1 MPQNTHL
8 EIICA
13 EAERWPGNWPEMSAD
28 LSAVRAKAAPF
39 AAGLTSLP
47 RTSPRRFFAQRCR
60 VLRKS
65 LKPLWS
71 ALDTPLP
78 KEAIGDDFRWLHD
91 NARLLYSTLQEI
103 TDGGRTLKPL
113 PQARR
118 RNGDQMPR
126 VLAVAEGFLAAADY
140 RFDER
145 SLAAYVDSFQ
155 ETTTLE
161 LEELSALAFCLK
173 LVLLE
178 RVAERAP
185 RVLRDRQACWGV
197 GTCVH
202 SLHDV
207 GQISWKEVL
216 EPLILFDRVLREDP
230 QRAYARMDYDSR
242 DLYRR
247 AVARIALHSRQ
258 TEMDVAI
265 EALSLARE
273 AWHRQYP
280 DPRMAARRSHV
291 GYYLVGRGSNLLK
304 QRVNFQPP
312 LLEKVRA
319 FLRHHPDA
327 YYLTGIQVITFGIMV
342 AVLLGVIG
350 TVGSPAMVL
359 LAMLALF
366 LPSSQ
371 AAVEVMNYL
380 TTVLLPAQILPKL
393 DFSEGGIP
401 DDCVTLV
408 AVPALLLNE
417 RQVRKLVEDLEIR
430 YLGNRDSNLHFAL
443 LTDLRDSAEQA
454 PEDDPLVTLCAD
466 LIAKLNEKYS
476 GQSTGSFLLLHRHR
490 VYEEREGVWMG
501 WERKRGK
508 LQDLNKLLRQQYDS
522 FPVKVGNTT
531 VLPRV
536 RFVITLDSDTELP
549 RGTAQRMV
557 GALSHPLNRAIVD
570 NRRNV
575 VVSGYGILQPRV
587 GVSVHSAAR
596 SRLAHIYSG
605 QTGLDIYTH
614 AVSDVYQDL
623 CGEGIFAGKGIYE
636 VDTLHQVLDGRF
648 PCNALLSHD
657 LIEGAYARAGLASDI
672 ELIDDYPSHYSAYN
686 RRKHR
691 WLRGDWQ
698 VAGWLFSRVPDQAG
712 ARVLNPISLISRWKI
727 LDNLRRS
734 LVEPATFLLLLLGWL
749 VLPGH
754 AAHWTLASIAVLFF
768 PAWLECVLNLVRA
781 FKNRSVEMARN
792 AFSGFVTQNVSL
804 FLNLTFL
811 AHQTLLSLD
820 AIVRALVRR
829 MVTGKRLLEWETAA
843 EAELGGQ
850 RRTPVDVYL
859 DWTSGLAFAVA
870 VGIVFVRPQ
879 ALLAA
884 IPILGLWASGKQLS
898 KWLNRPPRTCR
909 CQVTPQDQLLL
920 RRSALRTWRYF
931 AEFSNEEHNW
941 LIPDNVQETPAR
953 VAARISPT
961 NLGFLLNAR
970 QVACEFGYL
979 TVPEFALLTQRTLE
993 TVRRLPRYRGHLLN
1007 WYDTRTLV
1015 PLPPMFV
1022 SCVDSGNLMAS
1033 FWTLQQGCL
1042 ERLQRPVLERNLA
1055 QGFLD
1060 HLLVLG
1066 DAGGVP
1072 RRIAAGLA
1080 SVAHQEDWLE
1090 RMLAL
1095 PETVFDHL
1103 AQNQPGE
1110 ASADAQW
1117 FARELGRRLKNL
1129 KETARF
1135 YAPWMLPEFA
1145 CLRTDPALKLAL
1157 SGKQLALER
1166 TPQFIEQLADR
1177 LQLAMEDRAVA
1188 PERRAL
1194 YQALLAMLPE
1204 ARAHALQLIHEL
1216 ESLAKQAACLAQEM
1230 DFSLLLNKRRKL
1242 LSVGFDVESQELH
1255 SACYD
1260 LLATE
1265 ARVAVFAAI
1274 AKDDIAQEA
1283 WFLLGRAHT
1292 LAYGR
1297 PVLISWTGTMFE
1309 YLMPGLWMRTYPN
1322 TLLERS
1328 RLAAVR
1334 SQQDYAARRHIPWG
1348 ISESAYFQTD
1358 EAGNYQYHAFGLPR
1372 LALHK
1377 DELEALV
1384 VSPYSTV
1391 LALSVDP
1398 CSALQNLHKM
1408 AGQGWLGAYG
1418 FYEAGDYTPSLQHPR
1433 RHSHELV
1440 RCWMAHHQ
1448 GMSLLAIANFLHAG
1462 VVRRWFH
1469 NNPYVQATELLLNEK
1484 PVAHV
1489 KKHTEYHS
1497 AAA

>member
-8 EIICA
+8 EIVCA
-13 EAERWPGNWPEMSAD
+13 EAERWPETLPETTAD
-28 LSAVRAKAAPF
+28 VSELRGKAAQR
-39 AAGLTSLP
+39 ATLLTSLP
-47 RTSPRRFFAQRCR
+47 SSRARRYFVQRCR
-60 VLRKS
+60 AVKDQ

-71 ALDTPLP
+71 ALDTSLP
-78 KEAIGDDFRWLHD
+78 KEAISDDFRWLHD
-91 NARLLYSTLQEI
+91 NARLLYSTLLDVAESA
-103 TDGGRTLKPL
+103 RTTKAL
-113 PQARR
+113 PQAYG
-118 RNGDQMPR
+118 RNGERIPR
-126 VLAVAEGFLAAADY
+126 VLEVAKEYLEATDY

-145 SLAAYVDSFQ
+145 SFTAYVDAYQ
-155 ETTTLE
+155 ETTVLDLDE
-161 LEELSALAFCLK
+161 LWALAASLK
-173 LVLLE
+173 LILLE
-178 RVAERAP
+178 AVAERSP
-185 RVLRDRQACWGV
+185 KVLQDRQGSYGLGACIR
-197 GTCVH
+197 

-207 GQISWKEVL
+207 GEISWKELL

-230 QRAYARMDYDSR
+230 QGAYARMDFDSR
-242 DLYRR
+242 DVYRN
-247 AVARIALHSRQ
+247 AVANIARYSRH
-258 TEMDVAI
+258 TEMDVAL

-273 AWHRQYP
+273 GWQRKFD
-280 DPRMAARRSHV
+280 DPRIAARRSHV
-291 GYYLVGRGSNLLK
+291 GYYLLGEGSGLLQ
-304 QRVNFQPP
+304 QRTQFRPP
-312 LLEKVRA
+312 LTQRIQA
-319 FLRHHPDA
+319 FMRQHRDG
-327 YYLTGIQVITFGIMV
+327 YYLGGIQLLTLAMMV
-342 AVLLGVIG
+342 AVLLGV
-350 TVGSPAMVL
+350 VGSMGSPGMVL
-359 LAMLALF
+359 LALAALF
-366 LPSSQ
+366 LPCSQ
-371 AAVEVMNYL
+371 AAVEVMNYI
-380 TTVLLPAQILPKL
+380 TTAMLPAQILPKL
-393 DFSEGGIP
+393 DFSEGIP
-401 DDCVTLV
+401 GECVTLV

-417 RQVRKLVEDLEIR
+417 RQVHKLVEDLEIR
-430 YLGNRDSNLHFAL
+430 YLGNRDTNLHFAL
-443 LTDLRDSAEQA
+443 ITDLRDSVQA
-454 PEDDPLVTLCAD
+454 AAEDDPLVSLCAE
-466 LIAKLNEKYS
+466 LIAKLNDKYA

-490 VYEEREGVWMG
+490 VYDEREGVWMG

-522 FPVKVGNTT
+522 FPVKVGNTAI
-531 VLPRV
+531 LPQV
-536 RFVITLDSDTELP
+536 RFVITLDADTELP

-557 GALSHPLNRAIVD
+557 GALAHPLNRAIVD
-570 NRRNV
+570 NRRNI

-596 SRLAHIYSG
+596 SRLANIYSG

-623 CGEGIFAGKGIYE
+623 YGEAIFAGKGIYE

-657 LIEGAYARAGLASDI
+657 LVEGAYARAGLASDI

-698 VAGWLFSRVPDQAG
+698 VAGWLSSRVPDQTGDYVA
-712 ARVLNPISLISRWKI
+712 NPISLISRWKI

-734 LVEPATFLLLLLGWL
+734 LVEPATFLLLLLGWM
-749 VLPGH
+749 VLPGR
-754 AAHWTLASIAVLFF
+754 AAHWTLAAIAVVFL
-768 PAWLECVLNLVRA
+768 PAWLQCGLNLL
-781 FKNRSVEMARN
+781 RSLKSRKMEAARN
-792 AFSGFVTQNVSL
+792 ALNAFSTQNASL
-804 FLNLTFL
+804 FLNFTFL

-820 AIVRALVRR
+820 AITRALVRR
-829 MVTGKRLLEWETAA
+829 MITRKRLLEWETAA
-843 EAELGGQ
+843 EAELGSR
-850 RRTPVDVYL
+850 RRTPVDFYL
-859 DWTSGLAFAVA
+859 DWTPALALAVMVSVA
-870 VGIVFVRPQ
+870 SMHPR
-879 ALLAA
+879 ALLQAM
-884 IPILGLWASGKQLS
+884 PILLLWASSKELA
-898 KWLNRPPRTCR
+898 KWLNRPPRLTR

-920 RRSALRTWRYF
+920 RRTALRTWRYF
-931 AEFSNEEHNW
+931 AEFSTEEHNW

-953 VAARISPT
+953 VAARMSPT

-970 QVACEFGYL
+970 QVACEFGYM
-979 TVPEFALLTQRTLE
+979 TVPEFALLTGRTLQ
-993 TVRRLPRYRGHLLN
+993 TVHRLPRYRGHLLN

-1015 PLPPMFV
+1015 PLPPLFV

-1033 FWTLQQGCL
+1033 LWTLQQGCL

-1066 DAGGVP
+1066 DVGGIP
-1072 RRIAAGLA
+1072 RRIASGLA

-1095 PETVFDHL
+1095 PESVFDHL
-1103 AQNQPGE
+1103 AETANEETAAE
-1110 ASADAQW
+1110 AGW
-1117 FARELGRRLKNL
+1117 FAREVGRRIRHL

-1145 CLRTDPALKLAL
+1145 CLRTDSALQL
-1157 SGKQLALER
+1157 SGSEGVSLEQL
-1166 TPQFIEQLADR
+1166 PQFMDRLAIR
-1177 LQLAMEDRAVA
+1177 LQLAMENLETA
-1188 PERRAL
+1188 PERKAL
-1194 YQALLAMLPE
+1194 YQALMAILPD
-1204 ARAHALQLIHEL
+1204 ARSHAAQLIHDL
-1216 ESLAKQAACLAQEM
+1216 QDLAHQAARLAEEM
-1230 DFSLLLNKRRKL
+1230 DFRLLLNRRRKL
-1242 LSVGFDVESQELH
+1242 LSVGFDVESQKLH

-1274 AKDDIAQEA
+1274 AKEDIAQEA

-1297 PVLISWTGTMFE
+1297 PVLISWTGTAFE
-1309 YLMPGLWMRTYPN
+1309 YLMPGLWMRTYRN

-1328 RLAAVR
+1328 RMAAVR

-1358 EAGNYQYHAFGLPR
+1358 DAGNYQYHAFGLSR

-1384 VSPYSTV
+1384 ISPYSTV

-1398 CSALQNLHKM
+1398 CGSLRNLHDM

-1418 FYEAGDYTPSLQHPR
+1418 FYEAADYTPSLQHPR
-1433 RHSHELV
+1433 RHGHELV

-1448 GMSLLAIANFLHAG
+1448 GMSLLSIANFLHAG

-1469 NNPYVQATELLLNEK
+1469 SNPYVQATELLLNEK

-1489 KKHTEYHS
+1489 KRAAEYRV

>member
-8 EIICA
+8 EIVCA
-13 EAERWPGNWPEMSAD
+13 EAERWPETLPETTAD
-28 LSAVRAKAAPF
+28 VSELRGKAAQR
-39 AAGLTSLP
+39 ATLLTSLP
-47 RTSPRRFFAQRCR
+47 SSRARRYFVQRCR
-60 VLRKS
+60 AVKDQ

-71 ALDTPLP
+71 ALDTSLP
-78 KEAIGDDFRWLHD
+78 KEAISDDFRWLHD
-91 NARLLYSTLQEI
+91 NARLLYSTLLDVAESA
-103 TDGGRTLKPL
+103 RTTKAL
-113 PQARR
+113 PQAYG
-118 RNGDQMPR
+118 RNGERIPR
-126 VLAVAEGFLAAADY
+126 VLEVAKEYLEATDY

-145 SLAAYVDSFQ
+145 SFTAYVDAYQ
-155 ETTTLE
+155 ETTVLDLDE
-161 LEELSALAFCLK
+161 LWALAASLK
-173 LVLLE
+173 LILLE
-178 RVAERAP
+178 AVAERSP
-185 RVLRDRQACWGV
+185 KVLQDRQGSYGLGACIR
-197 GTCVH
+197 

-207 GQISWKEVL
+207 GEISWKELL

-230 QRAYARMDYDSR
+230 QGAYARMDFDSR
-242 DLYRR
+242 DVYRN
-247 AVARIALHSRQ
+247 AVANIARYSRH
-258 TEMDVAI
+258 TEMDVAL

-273 AWHRQYP
+273 GWQRKFD
-280 DPRMAARRSHV
+280 DPRIAARRSHV
-291 GYYLVGRGSNLLK
+291 GYYLLGEGSGLLQ
-304 QRVNFQPP
+304 QRTQFRPP
-312 LLEKVRA
+312 LTQRIQA
-319 FLRHHPDA
+319 FMRQHRDG
-327 YYLTGIQVITFGIMV
+327 YYLGGIQLLTLAMMV
-342 AVLLGVIG
+342 AVLLGV
-350 TVGSPAMVL
+350 VGSMGSPGMVL
-359 LAMLALF
+359 LALAALF
-366 LPSSQ
+366 LPCSQ
-371 AAVEVMNYL
+371 AAVEVMNYI
-380 TTVLLPAQILPKL
+380 TTAMLPAQILPKL
-393 DFSEGGIP
+393 DFSEGIP
-401 DDCVTLV
+401 GECVTLV

-417 RQVRKLVEDLEIR
+417 RQVHKLVEDLEIR
-430 YLGNRDSNLHFAL
+430 YLGNRDTNLHFAL
-443 LTDLRDSAEQA
+443 ITDLRDSVQA
-454 PEDDPLVTLCAD
+454 AAEDDPLVSLCAE
-466 LIAKLNEKYS
+466 LIAKLNDKYA

-490 VYEEREGVWMG
+490 VYDEREGVWMG

-522 FPVKVGNTT
+522 FPVKVGNTAI
-531 VLPRV
+531 LPQV
-536 RFVITLDSDTELP
+536 RFVITLDADTELP

-557 GALSHPLNRAIVD
+557 GALAHPLNRAIVD
-570 NRRNV
+570 NRRNI

-596 SRLAHIYSG
+596 SRLANIYSG

-623 CGEGIFAGKGIYE
+623 YGEAIFAGKGIYE

-698 VAGWLFSRVPDQAG
+698 VAGWLSSRVPDQTGDYVA
-712 ARVLNPISLISRWKI
+712 NPISLISRWKI

-734 LVEPATFLLLLLGWL
+734 LVEPATFLLLLLGWM
-749 VLPGH
+749 VLPGR
-754 AAHWTLASIAVLFF
+754 AAHWTLAAIAVVFL
-768 PAWLECVLNLVRA
+768 PAWLQCGLNLL
-781 FKNRSVEMARN
+781 RSLKSRKMEAARN
-792 AFSGFVTQNVSL
+792 ALNAFSTQNASL
-804 FLNLTFL
+804 FLNFTFL

-820 AIVRALVRR
+820 AITRALVRR
-829 MVTGKRLLEWETAA
+829 MITRKRLLEWETAA
-843 EAELGGQ
+843 EAELGSR
-850 RRTPVDVYL
+850 RRTPVDFYL
-859 DWTSGLAFAVA
+859 DWTPALALAVMVSVA
-870 VGIVFVRPQ
+870 SMHPR
-879 ALLAA
+879 ALLQAM
-884 IPILGLWASGKQLS
+884 PILMLWASSKELA
-898 KWLNRPPRTCR
+898 KWLNRPPRLTR

-920 RRSALRTWRYF
+920 RRTALRTWRYF
-931 AEFSNEEHNW
+931 AEFSTEEHNW

-953 VAARISPT
+953 VAARMSPT

-970 QVACEFGYL
+970 QVACEFGYM
-979 TVPEFALLTQRTLE
+979 TVPEFALLTGRTLQ
-993 TVRRLPRYRGHLLN
+993 TVHRLPRYRGHLLN

-1015 PLPPMFV
+1015 PLPPLFV

-1033 FWTLQQGCL
+1033 LWTLQQGCL

-1066 DAGGVP
+1066 DVGGIP
-1072 RRIAAGLA
+1072 RRIASGLA

-1095 PETVFDHL
+1095 PESVFDHL
-1103 AQNQPGE
+1103 AETANEETAVE
-1110 ASADAQW
+1110 AGW
-1117 FARELGRRLKNL
+1117 FAREVGRRIRHL

-1145 CLRTDPALKLAL
+1145 CLRTDSALQL
-1157 SGKQLALER
+1157 SGSEGVSLEQL
-1166 TPQFIEQLADR
+1166 PQFMDRLAIR
-1177 LQLAMEDRAVA
+1177 LQLAMENLETA
-1188 PERRAL
+1188 PERKAL
-1194 YQALLAMLPE
+1194 YQALMAILPD
-1204 ARAHALQLIHEL
+1204 ARSHAAQLIHDL
-1216 ESLAKQAACLAQEM
+1216 QDLAHQAARLAEEM
-1230 DFSLLLNKRRKL
+1230 DFRLLLNRRRKL
-1242 LSVGFDVESQELH
+1242 LSVGFDVESQKLH

-1274 AKDDIAQEA
+1274 AKEDIAQEA

-1297 PVLISWTGTMFE
+1297 PVLISWTGTAFE
-1309 YLMPGLWMRTYPN
+1309 YLMPGLWMRTYRN

-1328 RLAAVR
+1328 RMAAVR

-1358 EAGNYQYHAFGLPR
+1358 DAGNYQYHAFGLSR

-1384 VSPYSTV
+1384 ISPYSTV

-1398 CSALQNLHKM
+1398 CGSLRNLHDM

-1418 FYEAGDYTPSLQHPR
+1418 FYEAADYTPSLQHPR
-1433 RHSHELV
+1433 RHGHELV

-1448 GMSLLAIANFLHAG
+1448 GMSLLSIANFLHAG

-1469 NNPYVQATELLLNEK
+1469 SNPYVQATELLLNEK

-1489 KKHTEYHS
+1489 KRAAEYRV

>member
-1 MPQNTHL
+1 Q
-8 EIICA
+8 
-13 EAERWPGNWPEMSAD
+13 
-28 LSAVRAKAAPF
+28 
-39 AAGLTSLP
+39 
-47 RTSPRRFFAQRCR
+47 
-60 VLRKS
+60 
-65 LKPLWS
+65 
-71 ALDTPLP
+71 
-78 KEAIGDDFRWLHD
+78 
-91 NARLLYSTLQEI
+91 
-103 TDGGRTLKPL
+103 
-113 PQARR
+113 
-118 RNGDQMPR
+118 
-126 VLAVAEGFLAAADY
+126 
-140 RFDER
+140 
-145 SLAAYVDSFQ
+145 
-155 ETTTLE
+155 
-161 LEELSALAFCLK
+161 
-173 LVLLE
+173 
-178 RVAERAP
+178 
-185 RVLRDRQACWGV
+185 
-197 GTCVH
+197 
-202 SLHDV
+202 
-207 GQISWKEVL
+207 
-216 EPLILFDRVLREDP
+216 
-230 QRAYARMDYDSR
+230 
-242 DLYRR
+242 
-247 AVARIALHSRQ
+247 
-258 TEMDVAI
+258 
-265 EALSLARE
+265 
-273 AWHRQYP
+273 
-280 DPRMAARRSHV
+280 
-291 GYYLVGRGSNLLK
+291 
-304 QRVNFQPP
+304 
-312 LLEKVRA
+312 
-319 FLRHHPDA
+319 
-327 YYLTGIQVITFGIMV
+327 
-342 AVLLGVIG
+342 
-350 TVGSPAMVL
+350 
-359 LAMLALF
+359 
-366 LPSSQ
+366 SS
-371 AAVEVMNYL
+371 
-380 TTVLLPAQILPKL
+380 
-393 DFSEGGIP
+393 
-401 DDCVTLV
+401 
-408 AVPALLLNE
+408 
-417 RQVRKLVEDLEIR
+417 
-430 YLGNRDSNLHFAL
+430 
-443 LTDLRDSAEQA
+443 
-454 PEDDPLVTLCAD
+454 
-466 LIAKLNEKYS
+466 
-476 GQSTGSFLLLHRHR
+476 GSFLLLHRHR
-490 VYEEREGVWMG
+490 VYDQREGVWMG

-522 FPVKVGNTT
+522 FPVKVGNTAI
-531 VLPRV
+531 LPQV
-536 RFVITLDSDTELP
+536 RFVITLDADTELP

-557 GALSHPLNRAIVD
+557 GALAHPLNRAIVD
-570 NRRNV
+570 NRRNI

-596 SRLAHIYSG
+596 SRLANIYSG

-614 AVSDVYQDL
+614 AISDVYQDL
-623 CGEGIFAGKGIYE
+623 YGEAIFAGKGIYE

-698 VAGWLFSRVPDQAG
+698 VAEWLLSRVPDQTG
-712 ARVLNPISLISRWKI
+712 ARVFNPISLISRWKI

-749 VLPGH
+749 VLPGS
-754 AAHWTLASIAVLFF
+754 AALWSVAAIAILFF
-768 PAWLECVLNLVRA
+768 PAWLQCALNLVRA
-781 FKNRSVEMARN
+781 ARNRRMEPARN
-792 AFSGFVTQNVSL
+792 ALSAFATQNVSL
-804 FLNLTFL
+804 FLNFTFL

-820 AIVRALVRR
+820 AIIRTLVRR

-843 EAELGGQ
+843 EAEQGGH
-850 RRTPVDVYL
+850 RRNPVDLYL
-859 DWTSGLAFAVA
+859 DWTSALALAVT
-870 VGIVFVRPQ
+870 VIVASEHPA

-884 IPILGLWASGKQLS
+884 APVLVLWTSSKQLS

-909 CQVTPQDQLLL
+909 CQVTPHDQLLL
-920 RRSALRTWRYF
+920 RRAALRTWRYF
-931 AEFSNEEHNW
+931 AEFSNAEHNW
-941 LIPDNVQETPAR
+941 LIPDNVQENPAR
-953 VAARISPT
+953 IAARISPT

-970 QVACEFGYL
+970 QVACEFGYV
-979 TVPEFALLTQRTLE
+979 TVPEFALLTKRTLH

-1022 SCVDSGNLMAS
+1022 SCVDSGNLIAS

-1042 ERLQRPVLERNLA
+1042 ERLHRPVLERNLA

-1060 HLLVLG
+1060 HLLGLG
-1066 DAGGVP
+1066 DAGGIP
-1072 RRIAAGLA
+1072 RRVAAGLA

-1103 AQNQPGE
+1103 PE
-1110 ASADAQW
+1110 AANRQGSADAQW
-1117 FARELGRRLKNL
+1117 FSHELGRRLKNL

-1145 CLRTDPALKLAL
+1145 CLRTDPALQLDA
-1157 SGKQLALER
+1157 SGEQPALER
-1166 TPQFIEQLADR
+1166 IPQFLEQLAER
-1177 LQLAMEDRAVA
+1177 LQLAMAAPAVA

-1194 YQALLAMLPE
+1194 YQALLAVLPE
-1204 ARAHALQLIHEL
+1204 ARAHAVRLIREL
-1216 ESLAKQAACLAQEM
+1216 EELANQAARLAEEM

-1242 LSVGFDVESQELH
+1242 LSVGFDVESHKLH

-1274 AKDDIAQEA
+1274 AKEDIAQEA

-1309 YLMPGLWMRTYPN
+1309 YLMPGLWMRTYRN

-1328 RLAAVR
+1328 RVAAVR

-1348 ISESAYFQTD
+1348 ISESAYAQTD

-1398 CSALQNLHKM
+1398 CGALKNLHQM
-1408 AGQGWLGAYG
+1408 AAQGWLSAYG
-1418 FYEAGDYTPSLQHPR
+1418 FYEAADYTPSVQHPR
-1433 RHSHELV
+1433 RHSHEPV

-1448 GMSLLAIANFLHAG
+1448 GMSLLAIANFLHSG

-1469 NNPYVQATELLLNEK
+1469 SNPYVQATELLLNEK

-1489 KKHTEYHS
+1489 KRHAEYHT

>member
-1 MPQNTHL
+1 MMPQNTHL

-13 EAERWPGNWPEMSAD
+13 EAERWPESGPETVAD
-28 LSAVRAKAAPF
+28 FSELRWRAARGANV
-39 AAGLTSLP
+39 LTALP
-47 RTSPRRFFAQRCR
+47 HARSRRYFRKRCR
-60 VLRKS
+60 ALRNR

-78 KEAIGDDFRWLHD
+78 QGTISDDYRWLHD
-91 NARLLYSTLQEI
+91 NARLLYSMLQDVAETARSI
-103 TDGGRTLKPL
+103 NSL
-113 PQARR
+113 PETRSR
-118 RNGDQMPR
+118 SGEYLPR
-126 VLAVAEGFLAAADY
+126 VAAVAKEYLEATDY
-140 RFDER
+140 CFDER
-145 SLAAYVDSFQ
+145 SFAVYVDTFQ
-155 ETTTLE
+155 ETTVLDLDE
-161 LEELSALAFCLK
+161 LWALAPCLK
-173 LVLLE
+173 LILLE

-185 RVLRDRQACWGV
+185 KVLQNREGSYGV
-197 GTCVH
+197 GACIR

-207 GQISWKEVL
+207 GQISWKELL

-230 QRAYARMDYDSR
+230 QGTYARMDFDSR
-242 DLYRR
+242 DLYRK
-247 AVARIALHSRQ
+247 AVAQIARHSHQ
-258 TEMDVAI
+258 TEMEVAL
-265 EALSLARE
+265 EAVWLARE
-273 AWHRQYP
+273 GWRHNYS

-291 GYYLVGRGSNLLK
+291 GYYLVDRGADLLK
-304 QRVNFQPP
+304 SRTSFRPTLLQRVQGFM
-312 LLEKVRA
+312 R
-319 FLRHHPDA
+319 RHPDA
-327 YYLTGIQVITFGIMV
+327 YYLTGIQMLTLAIMLT
-342 AVLLGVIG
+342 VLLAVIG
-350 TVGSPAMVL
+350 RVGSPAMVL
-359 LAMLALF
+359 LAMAALF
-366 LPSSQ
+366 LPCSQ
-371 AAVEVMNYL
+371 AAVEIMNYI
-380 TTVLLPAQILPKL
+380 TTALLPAQIMPKL
-393 DFSEGGIP
+393 DFSEGIRE
-401 DDCVTLV
+401 DCVTLV

-430 YLGNRDSNLHFAL
+430 YLGNRDPNLHFAL
-443 LTDLRDSAEQA
+443 VTDLRDSVQQA

-466 LIAKLNEKYS
+466 LIKKLNEKYA

-490 VYEEREGVWMG
+490 VYDEREGVWMG

-508 LQDLNKLLRQQYDS
+508 LQDLNKLLRQQHDN
-522 FPVKVGNTT
+522 FPVKVGN
-531 VLPRV
+531 VAILPQV
-536 RFVITLDSDTELP
+536 RFVITLDADTELP
-549 RGTAQRMV
+549 RGTAQGMV
-557 GALSHPLNRAIVD
+557 GALAHPLNRAIVD
-570 NRRNV
+570 NRRNI

-596 SRLAHIYSG
+596 SRLANIYSG

-623 CGEGIFAGKGIYE
+623 YGEAIFAGKGIYE

-698 VAGWLFSRVPDQAG
+698 VAGWLFSRVLDQAG
-712 ARVLNPISLISRWKI
+712 NYVSNPISLVSRWKI

-749 VLPGH
+749 VLPGS
-754 AAHWTLASIAVLFF
+754 ALHWTLAALAILFL
-768 PAWLECVLNLVRA
+768 PAWLQCGLNLL
-781 FKNRSVEMARN
+781 RSLFQRKMETARDALS
-792 AFSGFVTQNVSL
+792 AFSTQNASR

-820 AIVRALVRR
+820 AIVRTLVRR
-829 MVTGKRLLEWETAA
+829 LVTRRRLLEWETAA
-843 EAELGGQ
+843 EAEMGTG
-850 RRTPVDVYL
+850 RRTPVDLYL
-859 DWTSGLAFAVA
+859 DWTPAVA
-870 VGIVFVRPQ
+870 LALMVSIASVHPR

-884 IPILGLWASGKQLS
+884 LPILGLWAASKQLS
-898 KWLNRPPRTCR
+898 KWLNRPPRLTR

-920 RRSALRTWRYF
+920 RRTALRTWRYF
-931 AEFSNEEHNW
+931 AEFSTAEHNW
-941 LIPDNVQETPAR
+941 LIPDNVQETPAG

-979 TVPEFALLTQRTLE
+979 TVPEFALLTERTLQ
-993 TVRRLPRYRGHLLN
+993 TVCRLPRYRGHLLN

-1033 FWTLQQGCL
+1033 LWTLQQGCL
-1042 ERLQRPVLERNLA
+1042 ERLHRPVLERNLA

-1066 DAGGVP
+1066 DVGGIP
-1072 RRIAAGLA
+1072 RRIASGLA

-1095 PETVFDHL
+1095 PDAVFDHL
-1103 AQNQPGE
+1103 SQKGE
-1110 ASADAQW
+1110 ASGEAQW
-1117 FARELGRRLKNL
+1117 FAQELSRRLGSL

-1135 YAPWMLPEFA
+1135 YSPWMLPEFA
-1145 CLRTDPALKLAL
+1145 CLRSDPAL
-1157 SGKQLALER
+1157 
-1166 TPQFIEQLADR
+1166 QLADAARLSLEQLPQFMERVVSR
-1177 LQLAMEDRAVA
+1177 LQIAIEDPEAT
-1188 PERRAL
+1188 PERKGL

-1204 ARAHALQLIHEL
+1204 ARAHALRLIHEL
-1216 ESLAKQAACLAQEM
+1216 EKLAQTAARLAEEM
-1230 DFSLLLNKRRKL
+1230 DFRLLLNRRRKL
-1242 LSVGFDVESQELH
+1242 LSVGFDVESQQLH

-1265 ARVAVFAAI
+1265 ARVAVFSAI
-1274 AKDDIAQEA
+1274 AKEDIAQEA

-1292 LAYGR
+1292 LSYGR

-1328 RLAAVR
+1328 RVAAVR
-1334 SQQDYAARRHIPWG
+1334 SQQDYAARRRVPWG
-1348 ISESAYFQTD
+1348 ISESAHFQTD

-1384 VSPYSTV
+1384 VSPYSAV

-1398 CSALQNLHKM
+1398 CGSLKNLHDM
-1408 AGQGWLGAYG
+1408 AGEGWLGAYG
-1418 FYEAGDYTPSLQHPR
+1418 FYEAADYTPSLQHPR
-1433 RHSHELV
+1433 RHGYDLV

-1448 GMSLLAIANFLHAG
+1448 GMSLLAIANFLQAG

-1469 NNPYVQATELLLNEK
+1469 SNPYVQATELLLNEK

-1489 KKHTEYHS
+1489 KKDRAEYRT

>member
-1 MPQNTHL
+1 MPQNSQL

-13 EAERWPGNWPEMSAD
+13 EAERWPEEWPELPADGSA
-28 LSAVRAKAAPF
+28 LREQAAQA
-39 AAGLTSLP
+39 AAGMASLP
-47 RTSPRRFFAQRCR
+47 AAHCRRFFTQRCR
-60 VLRKS
+60 ALRKN

-78 KEAIGDDFRWLHD
+78 KEGISDDFRWLHD
-91 NARLLYSTLQEI
+91 NARLLYSTLQ
-103 TDGGRTLKPL
+103 DVSDAARSLKPL
-113 PQARR
+113 PLARR
-118 RNGDQMPR
+118 RNGEQFPR
-126 VLAVAEGFLAAADY
+126 VLAVAEGYLAAADH
-140 RFDER
+140 RFEER
-145 SLAAYVDSFQ
+145 SFAAYVDAFQ
-155 ETTTLE
+155 ETIALD
-161 LEELSALAFCLK
+161 LEELSALAFALT
-173 LVLLE
+173 LGLLE
-178 RVAERAP
+178 RIAQRAP
-185 RVLRDRQACWGV
+185 LVLRDRQAVCGL
-197 GTCVH
+197 GDCIH

-207 GQISWKEVL
+207 AQISWKEAL

-230 QRAYARMDYDSR
+230 QGAYARMDYDSR
-242 DLYRR
+242 DLYRK
-247 AVARIALHSRQ
+247 AVATIARHSRQ
-258 TEMDVAI
+258 TEMGVAL
-265 EALSLARE
+265 EALSMARG
-273 AWHRQYP
+273 AWNRRYS
-280 DPRMAARRSHV
+280 DPRVAARCSHI
-291 GYYLVGRGSNLLK
+291 GYYLVGRGSSFLK
-304 QRVNFQPP
+304 QRIGFRPSLPQRVQ
-312 LLEKVRA
+312 A
-319 FLRHHPDA
+319 FLRHHPA
-327 YYLTGIQVITFGIMV
+327 ASYLGGIQLLTLAVMTG
-342 AVLLGVIG
+342 VLLGI
-350 TVGSPAMVL
+350 VGPVVSPGLAL

-371 AAVEVMNYL
+371 AAVEIMNYIV
-380 TTVLLPAQILPKL
+380 TAILPAQLLPKL
-393 DFSEGGIP
+393 DFSEGIP
-401 DDCVTLV
+401 NDCVTLV
-408 AVPALLLNE
+408 AVPALLIGE
-417 RQVRKLVEDLEIR
+417 SQVRKLVEDLEIR

-443 LTDLRDSAEQA
+443 LTDLRDSVQPAS
-454 PEDDPLVTLCAD
+454 EDDPLVRLCAD

-490 VYEEREGVWMG
+490 VYDEREGVWMG

-508 LQDLNKLLRQQYDS
+508 LQDLNKLLRREYDS
-522 FPVKVGNTT
+522 FPVKVGNIA
-531 VLPRV
+531 VLPQV
-536 RFVITLDSDTELP
+536 RFVITLDADTELP

-557 GALSHPLNRAIVD
+557 GAMAHPLNRAIID
-570 NRRNV
+570 NRRNI

-587 GVSVHSAAR
+587 GVSVRSAAR
-596 SRLAHIYSG
+596 SRLANIYSG

-623 CGEGIFAGKGIYE
+623 YGEGIFAGKGIYE

-648 PCNALLSHD
+648 PCNSLLSHD

-698 VAGWLFSRVPDQAG
+698 VAEWLRARVPDQSG
-712 ARVLNPISLISRWKI
+712 ARVVNPISLISRWKI

-749 VLPGH
+749 VLPGN
-754 AAHWTLASIAVLFF
+754 AAHWTLAVLAILFF
-768 PAWLECVLNLVRA
+768 PAWVECALNLLRA
-781 FKNRSVEMARN
+781 AKNRRAEPAHH
-792 AFSGFVTQNVSL
+792 ALIGFATQNASL
-804 FLNLTFL
+804 VLNLTFL

-820 AIVRALVRR
+820 AIVRVLVRR
-829 MVTGKRLLEWETAA
+829 LVTGKRLLEWETAA
-843 EAELGGQ
+843 EAEQGGQ

-859 DWTSGLAFAVA
+859 EWTPAMAFAVA
-870 VGIVFVRPQ
+870 VSVASVHPA
-879 ALLAA
+879 ALIPAAPFLA
-884 IPILGLWASGKQLS
+884 LWASSKPFS
-898 KWLNRPPRTCR
+898 KWLNRPPRTTR
-909 CQVTPQDQLLL
+909 CQVTAPDQLLL
-920 RRSALRTWRYF
+920 RRAALRTWRYF
-931 AEFSNEEHNW
+931 AVFSNAEHNW
-941 LIPDNVQETPAR
+941 LIPDNVQENPAR

-970 QVACEFGYL
+970 QVACESGYL
-979 TVPEFALLTQRTLE
+979 TVPEFALLTRRTLE
-993 TVRRLPRYRGHLLN
+993 AVHRLPRYHGHLLN
-1007 WYDTRTLV
+1007 WYDTRTLQ
-1015 PLPPMFV
+1015 PLPPMFI

-1033 FWTLQQGCL
+1033 LWTLQQGCL
-1042 ERLQRPVLERNLA
+1042 ERLHRPVLERSLA

-1066 DAGGVP
+1066 DTRGVS

-1095 PETVFDHL
+1095 PETIFDHL
-1103 AQNQPGE
+1103 LPADGGE
-1110 ASADAQW
+1110 RSEEAQW
-1117 FARELGRRLKNL
+1117 FAQELGRRLKHL

-1145 CLRTDPALKLAL
+1145 CLRSDPALKLA
-1157 SGKQLALER
+1157 SSANQLTLEC
-1166 TPQFIEQLADR
+1166 TPQFIEELAER
-1177 LQLAMEDRAVA
+1177 LRLAIADGEVP

-1194 YQALLAMLPE
+1194 YQALLGVLPE
-1204 ARAHALQLIHEL
+1204 ARAHAFRLIRDL
-1216 ESLAKQAACLAQEM
+1216 EDVANQAGRLAEEM
-1230 DFSLLLNKRRKL
+1230 DFSILLNKRRKL
-1242 LSVGFDVESQELH
+1242 LSVGYDVQARELH

-1265 ARVAVFAAI
+1265 ARIAVFAAI
-1274 AKDDIAQEA
+1274 AKEDIAQES

-1328 RLAAVR
+1328 RAAAVR

-1348 ISESAYFQTD
+1348 ISESAYSQTD

-1384 VSPYSTV
+1384 VSPYSSV

-1398 CSALQNLHKM
+1398 CGALKNLHRM
-1408 AGQGWLGAYG
+1408 AGQGWMGAYG
-1418 FYEAGDYTPSLQHPR
+1418 FYEAADYTPSVQHPR
-1433 RHSHELV
+1433 RHSHQLV

-1448 GMSLLAIANFLHAG
+1448 GMSILALGNFLHAG

-1489 KKHTEYHS
+1489 RKHAEYRS

>member
-1 MPQNTHL
+1 MPRNTEL

-13 EAERWPGNWPEMSAD
+13 EAERWPEHWPETDVD
-28 LSAVRAKAAPF
+28 LSGLRAEAARLAVQ
-39 AAGLTSLP
+39 LTSLP
-47 RTSPRRFFAQRCR
+47 AASCRRFFAQRSR
-60 VLRKS
+60 A
-65 LKPLWS
+65 LKKRLQPLWG

-78 KEAIGDDFRWLHD
+78 KEHISDDFRWLHD
-91 NARLLYSTLQEI
+91 NARLLYSTLQDLI
-103 TDGGRTLKPL
+103 DGARSLNPL
-113 PQARR
+113 PQARG
-118 RNGDQMPR
+118 RNGDVFPR
-126 VLAVAEGFLAAADY
+126 MLAVAEGFLAAAEN

-145 SLAAYVDSFQ
+145 SLAAYVDAFQ
-155 ETTTLE
+155 ETTALD
-161 LEELSALAFCLK
+161 LEELSVLAFGLK
-173 LVLLE
+173 LILLE
-178 RVAERAP
+178 RIAERAP
-185 RVLRDRQACWGV
+185 VVLQDRQASCGA
-197 GTCVH
+197 GDCVH

-207 GQISWKEVL
+207 GQITWKELV

-230 QRAYARMDYDSR
+230 QHVYSRMDYDSR
-242 DLYRR
+242 DVYRK
-247 AVARIALHSRQ
+247 AVAKIARFSRH

-265 EALSLARE
+265 EALSLARD
-273 AWHRQYP
+273 AWHRQYS
-280 DPRMAARRSHV
+280 DPRVAARRSHV
-291 GYYLVGRGSNLLK
+291 GYYLVGRGSSLLK
-304 QRVNFQPP
+304 ERVSFRPNAVER
-312 LLEKVRA
+312 LRA
-319 FLRHHPDA
+319 FLRRHPDA
-327 YYLTGIQVITFGIMV
+327 CYLGGIQVITLAIMLS
-342 AVLLGVIG
+342 VLLGVIG
-350 TVGSPAMVL
+350 PVGSPALVL
-359 LAMLALF
+359 LAMLTLF

-380 TTVLLPAQILPKL
+380 VTALLPAQVLPKL
-393 DFSEGGIP
+393 DFSEAGIP
-401 DDCVTLV
+401 NDCVTLV
-408 AVPALLLNE
+408 GVPALLLNE

-443 LTDLRDSAEQA
+443 LTDLRDSAQEA
-454 PEDDPLVTLCAD
+454 PEDDPLVRLCAG

-490 VYEEREGVWMG
+490 VYDEREGVWMG

-508 LQDLNKLLRQQYDS
+508 LQDLNKLLRGQYDS
-522 FPVKVGNTT
+522 FPVKVGNTAI
-531 VLPRV
+531 LPQV
-536 RFVITLDSDTELP
+536 RFVITLDADTELP

-557 GALSHPLNRAIVD
+557 GALAHPLNRAIVD
-570 NRRNV
+570 SRRNI

-596 SRLAHIYSG
+596 SRLANIYSG

-623 CGEGIFAGKGIYE
+623 YGEAIFAGKGIYE

-648 PCNALLSHD
+648 PCNSLLSHD

-698 VAGWLFSRVPDQAG
+698 VAEWLFSRVPDQSG
-712 ARVLNPISLISRWKI
+712 ARVFNPISLISRWKI

-749 VLPGH
+749 LLPGR
-754 AAHWTLASIAVLFF
+754 AAHWTVAALAILFF
-768 PAWLECVLNLVRA
+768 PAWLECALNLVRA
-781 FKNRSVEMARN
+781 LKNQRMEPARN
-792 AFSGFVTQNVSL
+792 ALSGFVTQNVSL

-820 AIVRALVRR
+820 AIIRALVRR

-843 EAELGGQ
+843 EAELGGH

-859 DWTSGLAFAVA
+859 DWTSALAFAVA
-870 VGIVFVRPQ
+870 VGITFVHPR

-884 IPILGLWASGKQLS
+884 FPILALWASSKQVS

-920 RRSALRTWRYF
+920 RRAALRTWRYF

-941 LIPDNVQETPAR
+941 LVPDNVQETPAA

-970 QVACEFGYL
+970 QVACEFGYI
-979 TVPEFALLTQRTLE
+979 TVPEYALLTRRTLQ
-993 TVRRLPRYRGHLLN
+993 TVRMLRRYRGHLLN
-1007 WYDTRTLV
+1007 WYDTRTLE
-1015 PLPPMFV
+1015 PLAPLFV

-1033 FWTLQQGCL
+1033 YWTLQQGCL
-1042 ERLQRPVLERNLA
+1042 ERLHRPVLERNLA

-1080 SVAHQEDWLE
+1080 SVAHEEDWLE

-1095 PETVFDHL
+1095 PETIFDHL
-1103 AQNQPGE
+1103 SQTE
-1110 ASADAQW
+1110 ADDNSGDARW
-1117 FARELGRRLKNL
+1117 FAGELGRRLKNL

-1145 CLRTDPALKLAL
+1145 CLRTDPALEL
-1157 SGKQLALER
+1157 SGKQVPLER
-1166 TPQFIEQLADR
+1166 TPHFIERLAER
-1177 LQLAMEDRAVA
+1177 LRLAMEDEKAA
-1188 PERRAL
+1188 PERKAL
-1194 YQALLAMLPE
+1194 YQALLAVLPE
-1204 ARAHALQLIHEL
+1204 ARSRSLQLIREL
-1216 ESLAKQAACLAQEM
+1216 EGVANQAARLAEEM
-1230 DFSLLLNKRRKL
+1230 DFRLLLNKRRKL
-1242 LSVGFDVESQELH
+1242 LSVGFDVQSQELH

-1274 AKDDIAQEA
+1274 AKEDIAQEA

-1328 RLAAVR
+1328 RAAAVR
-1334 SQQDYAARRHIPWG
+1334 SQQDYAARRRIPWG

-1384 VSPYSTV
+1384 ISPYSTV

-1398 CSALQNLHKM
+1398 CGALKNLHNM
-1408 AGQGWLGAYG
+1408 AEQGWLGAYG
-1418 FYEAGDYTPSLQHPR
+1418 FYEAADYTPSVQHPR
-1433 RHSHELV
+1433 RHTHQVV
-1440 RCWMAHHQ
+1440 RCWMAHHH
-1448 GMSLLAIANFLHAG
+1448 GMSFLAIANFLHAG

-1489 KKHTEYHS
+1489 KKQAEYRS

>member
-1 MPQNTHL
+1 
-8 EIICA
+8 
-13 EAERWPGNWPEMSAD
+13 
-28 LSAVRAKAAPF
+28 VRA
-39 AAGLTSLP
+39 GL
-47 RTSPRRFFAQRCR
+47 RR
-60 VLRKS
+60 
-65 LKPLWS
+65 
-71 ALDTPLP
+71 
-78 KEAIGDDFRWLHD
+78 
-91 NARLLYSTLQEI
+91 
-103 TDGGRTLKPL
+103 
-113 PQARR
+113 
-118 RNGDQMPR
+118 
-126 VLAVAEGFLAAADY
+126 
-140 RFDER
+140 
-145 SLAAYVDSFQ
+145 
-155 ETTTLE
+155 
-161 LEELSALAFCLK
+161 
-173 LVLLE
+173 
-178 RVAERAP
+178 
-185 RVLRDRQACWGV
+185 
-197 GTCVH
+197 
-202 SLHDV
+202 
-207 GQISWKEVL
+207 
-216 EPLILFDRVLREDP
+216 
-230 QRAYARMDYDSR
+230 
-242 DLYRR
+242 
-247 AVARIALHSRQ
+247 
-258 TEMDVAI
+258 
-265 EALSLARE
+265 
-273 AWHRQYP
+273 
-280 DPRMAARRSHV
+280 
-291 GYYLVGRGSNLLK
+291 
-304 QRVNFQPP
+304 
-312 LLEKVRA
+312 
-319 FLRHHPDA
+319 HPDA
-327 YYLTGIQVITFGIMV
+327 YYLGGIQVLTLGVMV

-350 TVGSPAMVL
+350 SVGSPALVL

-371 AAVEVMNYL
+371 AAVEVMNYI
-380 TTVLLPAQILPKL
+380 TTALLPAQILPKL
-393 DFSEGGIP
+393 DFSEGIAE
-401 DDCVTLV
+401 DCVTLV

-430 YLGNRDSNLHFAL
+430 YLGNRDPNLHFAL
-443 LTDLRDSAEQA
+443 LTDLRDSAQPA
-454 PEDDPLVTLCAD
+454 AEDDPLLRLCSE
-466 LIAKLNEKYS
+466 LIAKLNEKYA

-490 VYEEREGVWMG
+490 VYDEREGVWMG

-508 LQDLNKLLRQQYDS
+508 LQDLNKLLRGQHDS
-522 FPVKVGNTT
+522 FPVKVGNTA
-531 VLPRV
+531 VLPQV

-549 RGTAQRMV
+549 RGTAQRLV
-557 GALSHPLNRAIVD
+557 GALAHPLNRAIVD

-596 SRLAHIYSG
+596 SRLANIYSG

-614 AVSDVYQDL
+614 AVSDIYQDL
-623 CGEGIFAGKGIYE
+623 YGEAIFAGKGIYE

-698 VAGWLFSRVPDQAG
+698 VAEWLFSRVPDQSG
-712 ARVLNPISLISRWKI
+712 ARVLNPISLVSRWKI

-734 LVEPATFLLLLLGWL
+734 LVEPATFALLLLGWL
-749 VLPGH
+749 ALPGG
-754 AAHWTLASIAVLFF
+754 AAHWTLAAIGLIFL
-768 PAWLECVLNLVRA
+768 PAWFECALNLARA
-781 FKNRSVEMARN
+781 AKNWRMEPARN
-792 AFSGFVTQNVSL
+792 ALSGFVTQNVSL
-804 FLNLTFL
+804 LLNLTFL

-820 AIVRALVRR
+820 AITRALVRR
-829 MVTGKRLLEWETAA
+829 MVTGRRLLEWETAA
-843 EAELGGQ
+843 EAELGGR
-850 RRTPVDVYL
+850 RRTPVDAYL
-859 DWTSGLAFAVA
+859 VWTPMLAVA
-870 VGIVFVRPQ
+870 VLVSIAAVRPG

-884 IPILGLWASGKQLS
+884 LPLLAMWAGSKPLS
-898 KWLNRPPRTCR
+898 NWLNRPPRTTR
-909 CQVTPQDQLLL
+909 CQVTPRDQLLL
-920 RRSALRTWRYF
+920 RRTALRTWRYF
-931 AEFSNEEHNW
+931 AEFSTAEHNW

-961 NLGFLLNAR
+961 NLGFLFNAR

-979 TVPEFALLTQRTLE
+979 TVPEFADLTQRTLQ
-993 TVRRLPRYRGHLLN
+993 TVRNLPRYRGHLLN

-1015 PLPPMFV
+1015 PLAPLFV

-1033 FWTLQQGCL
+1033 LWTLQQGCL
-1042 ERLQRPVLERNLA
+1042 ERLRRPVLERNLA

-1072 RRIAAGLA
+1072 RRIASGLA

-1095 PETVFDHL
+1095 PETIFDHL
-1103 AQNQPGE
+1103 AQSAAGE
-1110 ASADAQW
+1110 NSVDAQW
-1117 FARELGRRLKNL
+1117 FARELGRRLKSL

-1145 CLRTDPALKLAL
+1145 CLRSDPALQLAF
-1157 SGKQLALER
+1157 SGKQLSLER
-1166 TPQFIEQLADR
+1166 TPQLIEQLSER
-1177 LQLAMEDRAVA
+1177 LRLAMDDTAAA

-1204 ARAHALQLIHEL
+1204 ARTRAAQLVRQL
-1216 ESLAKQAACLAQEM
+1216 ESLASQAARLADEM
-1230 DFSLLLNKRRKL
+1230 DFRLLLNRRRKM
-1242 LSVGFDVESQELH
+1242 LSVGFDVETQKLH

-1274 AKDDIAQEA
+1274 AKEDAAQEA

-1292 LAYGR
+1292 LSYGR

-1328 RLAAVR
+1328 RVAAVR
-1334 SQQDYAARRHIPWG
+1334 SQQDYAARRRIPWG

-1384 VSPYSTV
+1384 ISPYSTV
-1391 LALSVDP
+1391 LALGVDP
-1398 CSALQNLHKM
+1398 GAALQNLHRM
-1408 AGQGWLGAYG
+1408 AGLGWLGAYG
-1418 FYEAGDYTPSLQHPR
+1418 FYEAADYTPSLQHPR
-1433 RHSHELV
+1433 RHSHEVV

-1469 NNPYVQATELLLNEK
+1469 DNPYVQATELLLNEK

-1489 KKHTEYHS
+1489 KKQAEYRS

>member
-1 MPQNTHL
+1 MPQNTHV

-13 EAERWPGNWPEMSAD
+13 EAERWPEHWADTAAD
-28 LSAVRAKAAPF
+28 LSGLRAQAAQL
-39 AAGLTSLP
+39 AAELTSLP
-47 RTSPRRFFAQRCR
+47 AADCRRFFAQRCR
-60 VLRKS
+60 ALKKD

-71 ALDTPLP
+71 ALDKPLP
-78 KEAIGDDFRWLHD
+78 KEHISDDFRWLHD
-91 NARLLYSTLQEI
+91 NARLLYSTLQEV
-103 TDGGRTLKPL
+103 TDAVRSLKPL

-118 RNGDQMPR
+118 RNGDLVPR
-126 VLAVAEGFLAAADY
+126 AVGVAKGFLAAADY

-145 SLAAYVDSFQ
+145 SFATYVDACQ
-155 ETTTLE
+155 ETTALD
-161 LEELSALAFCLK
+161 LEELSVLPFCLK
-173 LVLLE
+173 LMLLE
-178 RVAERAP
+178 RIAERSP
-185 RVLRDRQACWGV
+185 RVLQDRQASCGV
-197 GTCVH
+197 GDCVH

-207 GQISWKEVL
+207 GQITWKELL
-216 EPLILFDRVLREDP
+216 EPLILFDRVLRDDP
-230 QRAYARMDYDSR
+230 QRAYSKMDYDSR
-242 DLYRR
+242 DLYRK
-247 AVARIALHSRQ
+247 AVAKIARHSWH

-273 AWHRQYP
+273 AWHRQYS
-280 DPRMAARRSHV
+280 DPRVAARRSHV
-291 GYYLVGRGSNLLK
+291 GYYLVGRGSSLLK
-304 QRVNFQPP
+304 QRVNFRPNAV
-312 LLEKVRA
+312 EKVRA
-319 FLRHHPDA
+319 FLRRHPDA
-327 YYLTGIQVITFGIMV
+327 SYLGGIQVVTLAIML

-350 TVGSPAMVL
+350 PVGSPALVL

-380 TTVLLPAQILPKL
+380 ITAVLPAQILPKL

-430 YLGNRDSNLHFAL
+430 YLGNRDPNLHFAL

-454 PEDDPLVTLCAD
+454 AENDPLVTLCAD

-490 VYEEREGVWMG
+490 VYDEREGVWMG

-522 FPVKVGNTT
+522 FPVKVGNTAI
-531 VLPRV
+531 LPRV
-536 RFVITLDSDTELP
+536 RFVITLDADTELP
-549 RGTAQRMV
+549 RGTAQRLV
-557 GALSHPLNRAIVD
+557 GALAHPLNRAIVD

-596 SRLAHIYSG
+596 SRLANIYSG

-623 CGEGIFAGKGIYE
+623 YGEAIFAGKGIYE
-636 VDTLHQVLDGRF
+636 VDALHQVLDGRF
-648 PCNALLSHD
+648 PCNSLLSHD

-698 VAGWLFSRVPDQAG
+698 VAEWLFSRVPDQTG
-712 ARVLNPISLISRWKI
+712 ARVFNPISVISRWKI

-749 VLPGH
+749 LLPGR
-754 AAHWTLASIAVLFF
+754 AAHWTIAAIAILFF
-768 PAWLECVLNLVRA
+768 PAWLECALNLLRA
-781 FKNRSVEMARN
+781 LKNQRMEPARN
-792 AFSGFVTQNVSL
+792 ALSGFVTQNVSL

-843 EAELGGQ
+843 EAELGAR
-850 RRTPVDVYL
+850 RRTPVDLYL
-859 DWTSGLAFAVA
+859 DWTSALTFAVA
-870 VGIVFVRPQ
+870 VGVAFVHPR

-884 IPILGLWASGKQLS
+884 FPILALWASSKQLA

-920 RRSALRTWRYF
+920 RRTALRTWRYF
-931 AEFSNEEHNW
+931 AEFSNEEHHW

-970 QVACEFGYL
+970 QVACEFGYI
-979 TVPEFALLTQRTLE
+979 TVPEFALLTGRTLQ
-993 TVRRLPRYRGHLLN
+993 TVRKLPRYRGHLLN
-1007 WYDTRTLV
+1007 WYDTRTLA
-1015 PLPPMFV
+1015 PLPPLFV

-1033 FWTLQQGCL
+1033 YWTLQQGCL
-1042 ERLQRPVLERNLA
+1042 ERLHRPVLERNLA

-1080 SVAHQEDWLE
+1080 SVAHEEDWLE

-1095 PETVFDHL
+1095 PETIFDHL
-1103 AQNQPGE
+1103 SQGQAGDN
-1110 ASADAQW
+1110 SADAKW
-1117 FARELGRRLKNL
+1117 FARELGRRLTNL

-1145 CLRTDPALKLAL
+1145 CLRTDPALELAV
-1157 SGKQLALER
+1157 SGKQVSLER
-1166 TPQFIEQLADR
+1166 TPQFIEHLAGR
-1177 LQLAMEDRAVA
+1177 LRMAMEAENVA
-1188 PERRAL
+1188 PERKAL
-1194 YQALLAMLPE
+1194 YQALLAVLPE
-1204 ARAHALQLIHEL
+1204 ARARSLQLIREL
-1216 ESLAKQAACLAQEM
+1216 ESLANQAAHLAEEM
-1230 DFSLLLNKRRKL
+1230 DFRLLLNKRRKL
-1242 LSVGFDVESQELH
+1242 LSVGFDVELQQLH

-1265 ARVAVFAAI
+1265 ARVAVFAAV
-1274 AKDDIAQEA
+1274 AKEDIAQEA

-1328 RLAAVR
+1328 RVAAVC
-1334 SQQDYAARRHIPWG
+1334 SQQDYAARRRIPWG

-1384 VSPYSTV
+1384 ISPYSTV

-1398 CSALQNLHKM
+1398 CGALKNLHNM
-1408 AGQGWLGAYG
+1408 AEQGWLGAYG
-1418 FYEAGDYTPSLQHPR
+1418 FYEAADYTPSLQHPR
-1433 RHSHELV
+1433 RHTHEVV

-1448 GMSLLAIANFLHAG
+1448 GMSFLAIANFLHAG

-1489 KKHTEYHS
+1489 KKFAEYRS

>member
-8 EIICA
+8 EIVCA
-13 EAERWPGNWPEMSAD
+13 EAERWPETLPETTAD
-28 LSAVRAKAAPF
+28 VSELRGKAAQR
-39 AAGLTSLP
+39 ATLLTSLP
-47 RTSPRRFFAQRCR
+47 SSRARRYFVQRCR
-60 VLRKS
+60 AVKDQ

-71 ALDTPLP
+71 ALDTSLP
-78 KEAIGDDFRWLHD
+78 KEAISDDFRWLHD
-91 NARLLYSTLQEI
+91 NARLLYSTLLDVAESA
-103 TDGGRTLKPL
+103 RTTKAL
-113 PQARR
+113 PQAYG
-118 RNGDQMPR
+118 RNGERIPR
-126 VLAVAEGFLAAADY
+126 VLEVAKEYLEATDY

-145 SLAAYVDSFQ
+145 SFTAYVDAYQ
-155 ETTTLE
+155 ETTVLDLDE
-161 LEELSALAFCLK
+161 LWALAASLK
-173 LVLLE
+173 LILLE
-178 RVAERAP
+178 AVAERSP
-185 RVLRDRQACWGV
+185 KVLQDRQGSYGLGACIR
-197 GTCVH
+197 

-207 GQISWKEVL
+207 GEISWKELL

-230 QRAYARMDYDSR
+230 QGAYARMDFDSR
-242 DLYRR
+242 DVYRN
-247 AVARIALHSRQ
+247 AVANIARYSRH
-258 TEMDVAI
+258 TEMDVAL

-273 AWHRQYP
+273 GWQRKFD
-280 DPRMAARRSHV
+280 DPRIAARRSHV
-291 GYYLVGRGSNLLK
+291 GYYLLGEGSGLLQ
-304 QRVNFQPP
+304 QRTQFRPP
-312 LLEKVRA
+312 LTQRIQA
-319 FLRHHPDA
+319 FMRQHRDG
-327 YYLTGIQVITFGIMV
+327 YYLGGIQLLTLAMMV
-342 AVLLGVIG
+342 AVLLGV
-350 TVGSPAMVL
+350 VGSMGSPGMVL
-359 LAMLALF
+359 LALAALF
-366 LPSSQ
+366 LPCSQ
-371 AAVEVMNYL
+371 AAVEVMNYI
-380 TTVLLPAQILPKL
+380 TTAMLPAQILPKL
-393 DFSEGGIP
+393 DFSEGIP
-401 DDCVTLV
+401 GECVTLV

-417 RQVRKLVEDLEIR
+417 RQVHKLVEDLEIR
-430 YLGNRDSNLHFAL
+430 YLGNRDTNLHFAL
-443 LTDLRDSAEQA
+443 ITDLRDSVQA
-454 PEDDPLVTLCAD
+454 AAEDDPLVSLCAE
-466 LIAKLNEKYS
+466 LIAKLNDKYA

-490 VYEEREGVWMG
+490 VYDEREGVWMG

-522 FPVKVGNTT
+522 FPVKVGNTAI
-531 VLPRV
+531 LPQV
-536 RFVITLDSDTELP
+536 RFVITLDADTELP

-557 GALSHPLNRAIVD
+557 GALAHPLNRAIVD
-570 NRRNV
+570 NRRNI

-596 SRLAHIYSG
+596 SRLANIYSG

-623 CGEGIFAGKGIYE
+623 YGEAIFAGKGIYE

-657 LIEGAYARAGLASDI
+657 LVEGAYARAGLASDI

-698 VAGWLFSRVPDQAG
+698 VAGWLSSRVPDQTGDYVA
-712 ARVLNPISLISRWKI
+712 NPISLISRWKI

-734 LVEPATFLLLLLGWL
+734 LVEPATFLLLLLGWM
-749 VLPGH
+749 VLPGR
-754 AAHWTLASIAVLFF
+754 AAHWTLAAIAVVFL
-768 PAWLECVLNLVRA
+768 PAWLQCGLNLL
-781 FKNRSVEMARN
+781 RSLKSRKMEAARN
-792 AFSGFVTQNVSL
+792 ALNAFSTQNASL
-804 FLNLTFL
+804 FLNFTFL

-820 AIVRALVRR
+820 AITRALVRR
-829 MVTGKRLLEWETAA
+829 MITRKRLLEWETAA
-843 EAELGGQ
+843 EAELGSR
-850 RRTPVDVYL
+850 RRTPVDFYL
-859 DWTSGLAFAVA
+859 DWTPALALAVMVSVA
-870 VGIVFVRPQ
+870 SMHPR
-879 ALLAA
+879 ALLQAM
-884 IPILGLWASGKQLS
+884 PILLLWASSKELA
-898 KWLNRPPRTCR
+898 KWLNRPPRLTR

-920 RRSALRTWRYF
+920 RRTALRTWRYF
-931 AEFSNEEHNW
+931 AEFSTEEHNW

-953 VAARISPT
+953 VAARMSPT

-970 QVACEFGYL
+970 QVACEFGYM
-979 TVPEFALLTQRTLE
+979 TVPEFALLTGRTLQ
-993 TVRRLPRYRGHLLN
+993 TVHRLPRYRGHLLN

-1015 PLPPMFV
+1015 PLPPLFV

-1033 FWTLQQGCL
+1033 LWTLQQGCL

-1066 DAGGVP
+1066 DVGGIP
-1072 RRIAAGLA
+1072 RRIASGLA

-1095 PETVFDHL
+1095 PESVFDHL
-1103 AQNQPGE
+1103 AETANEETAVE
-1110 ASADAQW
+1110 AGW
-1117 FARELGRRLKNL
+1117 FAREVGRRIRHL

-1145 CLRTDPALKLAL
+1145 CLRTDSALQL
-1157 SGKQLALER
+1157 SGSEGVSLEQL
-1166 TPQFIEQLADR
+1166 PQFMDRLAIR
-1177 LQLAMEDRAVA
+1177 LQLAMENLETA
-1188 PERRAL
+1188 PERKAL
-1194 YQALLAMLPE
+1194 YQALMAILPD
-1204 ARAHALQLIHEL
+1204 ARSHAAQLIHDL
-1216 ESLAKQAACLAQEM
+1216 QDLAHQAARLAEEM
-1230 DFSLLLNKRRKL
+1230 DFRLLLNRRRKL
-1242 LSVGFDVESQELH
+1242 LSVGFDVESQKLH

-1274 AKDDIAQEA
+1274 AKEDIAQEA

-1297 PVLISWTGTMFE
+1297 PVLISWTGTAFE
-1309 YLMPGLWMRTYPN
+1309 YLMPGLWMRTYRN

-1328 RLAAVR
+1328 RMAAVR

-1358 EAGNYQYHAFGLPR
+1358 DAGNYQYHAFGLSR

-1384 VSPYSTV
+1384 ISPYSTV

-1398 CSALQNLHKM
+1398 CGSLRNLHDM

-1418 FYEAGDYTPSLQHPR
+1418 FYEAADYTPSLQHPR
-1433 RHSHELV
+1433 RHGHELV

-1448 GMSLLAIANFLHAG
+1448 GMSLLSIANFLHAG

-1469 NNPYVQATELLLNEK
+1469 SNPYVQATELLLNEK

-1489 KKHTEYHS
+1489 KRAAEYRV

>member
-1 MPQNTHL
+1 MPRNTEL

-13 EAERWPGNWPEMSAD
+13 EAERWPEHWPETAAD
-28 LSAVRAKAAPF
+28 LSALRAEAARL
-39 AAGLTSLP
+39 AAEFTSLP
-47 RTSPRRFFAQRCR
+47 AAGCRRFFVQRCR
-60 VLRKS
+60 TLRKS

-78 KEAIGDDFRWLHD
+78 KEQISDDFRWLHD
-91 NARLLYSTLQEI
+91 NARLLYSTLQ
-103 TDGGRTLKPL
+103 DLSDAARSLKPL

-118 RNGDQMPR
+118 RNGNAFPR
-126 VLAVAEGFLAAADY
+126 VVAVAEGFLAAAEN

-145 SLAAYVDSFQ
+145 SLAAYVDAYQ
-155 ETTTLE
+155 ETTALE
-161 LEELSALAFCLK
+161 LEELSLLAFGLK
-173 LVLLE
+173 LILLE
-178 RVAERAP
+178 KIAERAP
-185 RVLRDRQACWGV
+185 RVLQDRQTCCGV
-197 GTCVH
+197 SNCVH

-207 GQISWKEVL
+207 GQVTWKELV

-230 QRAYARMDYDSR
+230 QQAYSRMDYDSR
-242 DLYRR
+242 DVYRK
-247 AVARIALHSRQ
+247 AVAKIARFSRH

-265 EALSLARE
+265 EALSLARD
-273 AWHRQYP
+273 AWHRHYS
-280 DPRMAARRSHV
+280 DPRIAARRSHV
-291 GYYLVGRGSNLLK
+291 GYYLVGRGSSLLK
-304 QRVNFQPP
+304 ERINFRPNAV
-312 LLEKVRA
+312 EATRA
-319 FLRHHPDA
+319 FLHRHPDA
-327 YYLTGIQVITFGIMV
+327 CYLGGIQVITLAIMV

-350 TVGSPAMVL
+350 PVGSPALVL
-359 LAMLALF
+359 LAMLVLF

-380 TTVLLPAQILPKL
+380 VTALLPAQILPKL

-430 YLGNRDSNLHFAL
+430 YLGNRDPNLHFAL
-443 LTDLRDSAEQA
+443 LTDLRDSAEEA
-454 PEDDPLVTLCAD
+454 AEDDPLVRLCAR
-466 LIAKLNEKYS
+466 LIAKLNDKYS

-490 VYEEREGVWMG
+490 VYDEREGVWMG

-508 LQDLNKLLRQQYDS
+508 LQDLNKLLRGQYDS
-522 FPVKVGNTT
+522 FPVKTGNTAI
-531 VLPRV
+531 LPQV
-536 RFVITLDSDTELP
+536 RFVITLDADTELP

-557 GALSHPLNRAIVD
+557 GALAHPLNRAIVD
-570 NRRNV
+570 NRRNI

-596 SRLAHIYSG
+596 SRLANIYSG

-623 CGEGIFAGKGIYE
+623 YGEAIFAGKGIYE

-648 PCNALLSHD
+648 PCNSLLSHD

-698 VAGWLFSRVPDQAG
+698 VAEWLFSRVPDQTG
-712 ARVLNPISLISRWKI
+712 ARVLNPISVISRWKI

-749 VLPGH
+749 LLPGR
-754 AAHWTLASIAVLFF
+754 AAHWTIAVVAILFF
-768 PAWLECVLNLVRA
+768 PAWLECALNLVRA
-781 FKNRSVEMARN
+781 LKNQRMEPARN
-792 AFSGFVTQNVSL
+792 ALSGFVTQNVSL

-820 AIVRALVRR
+820 AIIRALVRR

-843 EAELGGQ
+843 EAELGGR
-850 RRTPVDVYL
+850 RRTPVDAYL
-859 DWTSGLAFAVA
+859 DWTCALAFGVAVA
-870 VGIVFVRPQ
+870 VAFVRPQ

-884 IPILGLWASGKQLS
+884 FPILALWASSKQLS
-898 KWLNRPPRTCR
+898 KWLNQPPRTCR

-920 RRSALRTWRYF
+920 RRTALRTWRYF

-941 LIPDNVQETPAR
+941 LVPDNVQETPAA

-970 QVACEFGYL
+970 QVACEFGYI
-979 TVPEFALLTQRTLE
+979 TVPEFALLTKRTLQ
-993 TVRRLPRYRGHLLN
+993 TVRKLRRYRGHLLN
-1007 WYDTRTLV
+1007 WYDTRTLE
-1015 PLPPMFV
+1015 PLSPLFV

-1033 FWTLQQGCL
+1033 YWTLQQGCL
-1042 ERLQRPVLERNLA
+1042 ERLHRPVLERNLA

-1080 SVAHQEDWLE
+1080 SVAHEEDWLE

-1095 PETVFDHL
+1095 PETIFDHL
-1103 AQNQPGE
+1103 PQAANSESSPD
-1110 ASADAQW
+1110 SQW

-1145 CLRTDPALKLAL
+1145 CLRTDPALEL
-1157 SGKQLALER
+1157 SGKQIPVER
-1166 TPQFIEQLADR
+1166 TPQFIEQLAER
-1177 LQLAMEDRAVA
+1177 LRLAMEDEKVA
-1188 PERRAL
+1188 PERKAL
-1194 YQALLAMLPE
+1194 YQALLAVLPD
-1204 ARAHALQLIHEL
+1204 ARAHALQLTREL
-1216 ESLAKQAACLAQEM
+1216 ENLANQAARLAEEM
-1230 DFSLLLNKRRKL
+1230 DFRLLLNKRRKL
-1242 LSVGFDVESQELH
+1242 LSVGFDVQSQELH

-1274 AKDDIAQEA
+1274 AKEDIAQEA

-1328 RLAAVR
+1328 RVASVR
-1334 SQQDYAARRHIPWG
+1334 SQQDYAARRRIPWG

-1384 VSPYSTV
+1384 ISPYSTV

-1398 CSALQNLHKM
+1398 CGALKNLHNM
-1408 AGQGWLGAYG
+1408 AEQGWLGGYG
-1418 FYEAGDYTPSLQHPR
+1418 FYEAADYTPSVQHPR
-1433 RHSHELV
+1433 RHTHEVV

-1448 GMSLLAIANFLHAG
+1448 GMSFLAIANFLHAG

-1489 KKHTEYHS
+1489 KKHAEYRS

>member
-8 EIICA
+8 EIISA
-13 EAERWPGNWPEMSAD
+13 EAERWPETWPETTTD
-28 LSAVRAKAAPF
+28 LSEMRRKAACG
-39 AAGLTSLP
+39 AAMATSLP
-47 RTSPRRFFAQRCR
+47 NANARRYFVRRCWT
-60 VLRKS
+60 LKEQ
-65 LKPLWS
+65 LKPLWK

-78 KEAIGDDFRWLHD
+78 KAAISDDFRWLHD
-91 NARLLYSTLQEI
+91 NARLLYSMLQDVAE
-103 TDGGRTLKPL
+103 TARTTKVL
-113 PQARR
+113 PQARLR
-118 RNGDQMPR
+118 SGERLPR
-126 VLAVAEGFLAAADY
+126 VLAIARDY
-140 RFDER
+140 LEATDFSFDER
-145 SLAAYVDSFQ
+145 SFTAYVDAYQ
-155 ETTTLE
+155 ETAVLDLDE
-161 LEELSALAFCLK
+161 LWALAPCLK

-178 RVAERAP
+178 AVAERAP
-185 RVLRDRQACWGV
+185 QVAQNPQGSCGV
-197 GTCVH
+197 ADCIR
-202 SLHDV
+202 SLHDI
-207 GQISWKEVL
+207 GEISWKELL

-230 QRAYARMDYDSR
+230 QGAYGRMDFDSR
-242 DLYRR
+242 DVYRK
-247 AVARIALHSRQ
+247 AVAKIARYSRH
-258 TEMDVAI
+258 TEMNVAL

-273 AWHRQYP
+273 GWQQKFD
-280 DPRMAARRSHV
+280 DPRVAARRSHV
-291 GYYLVGRGSNLLK
+291 GYYLVGEGSGRL
-304 QRVNFQPP
+304 QRRTGFHPP
-312 LLEKVRA
+312 LPQRIQAFVRQH
-319 FLRHHPDA
+319 RDA
-327 YYLTGIQVITFGIMV
+327 YYLGGIQVLTLATMV

-350 TVGSPAMVL
+350 SVGSPGMVL
-359 LAMLALF
+359 LAMAGLF
-366 LPSSQ
+366 LPCSQ
-371 AAVEVMNYL
+371 AAVEVMNYI
-380 TTVLLPAQILPKL
+380 TTAMLPAQILPKL
-393 DFSEGGIP
+393 DFSEGIP
-401 DDCVTLV
+401 GDCVTLV
-408 AVPALLLNE
+408 AVPALLLTE

-430 YLGNRDSNLHFAL
+430 YLGNRDANLHFAL
-443 LTDLRDSAEQA
+443 VTDLRDSTQPA
-454 PEDDPLVTLCAD
+454 PEDDPLVGLCAE
-466 LIAKLNEKYS
+466 LIAKLNDKYA
-476 GQSTGSFLLLHRHR
+476 GQSSGSFLLLHRHR
-490 VYEEREGVWMG
+490 VYDEREGVWMG

-508 LQDLNKLLRQQYDS
+508 LQDLNKLLRRQYDS
-522 FPVKVGNTT
+522 FPVKVGNTAI
-531 VLPRV
+531 LSQV
-536 RFVITLDSDTELP
+536 RFVITLDADTELP

-557 GALSHPLNRAIVD
+557 GALAHPLNRAIVD
-570 NRRNV
+570 SQRNV

-596 SRLAHIYSG
+596 SRLANIYSG

-623 CGEGIFAGKGIYE
+623 YGEAIFAGKGIYE

-698 VAGWLFSRVPDQAG
+698 VAGWLSSRVPDQTGNSVA
-712 ARVLNPISLISRWKI
+712 NPISPISRWKI

-734 LVEPATFLLLLLGWL
+734 LVEPATFLFLLLGWM
-749 VLPGH
+749 VLPGR
-754 AAHWTLASIAVLFF
+754 AAHWTLAAIAVVFL
-768 PAWLECVLNLVRA
+768 PAWLQFALNLL
-781 FKNRSVEMARN
+781 RSLKSRKMEAARN
-792 AFSGFVTQNVSL
+792 ALTAFSTQNASL
-804 FLNLTFL
+804 FLGFTFL

-820 AIVRALVRR
+820 AITRALVRR
-829 MVTGKRLLEWETAA
+829 MITRKRLLEWETAA
-843 EAELGGQ
+843 EAELGTR
-850 RRTPVDVYL
+850 RRTPVDFYL
-859 DWTSGLAFAVA
+859 DWTPALALAVTVSVA
-870 VGIVFVRPQ
+870 SINPR
-879 ALLAA
+879 ALLQAM
-884 IPILGLWASGKQLS
+884 PILLLWASSKELS
-898 KWLNRPPRTCR
+898 KWLNRPPRLTR

-920 RRSALRTWRYF
+920 RRTALRTWRYF
-931 AEFSNEEHNW
+931 AEFSNQEHHW

-953 VAARISPT
+953 VAARMSPT

-979 TVPEFALLTQRTLE
+979 TVPEFAELTGRTLR

-1033 FWTLQQGCL
+1033 LWTLQQGCL
-1042 ERLQRPVLERNLA
+1042 ERLHRPVLERNLA

-1066 DAGGVP
+1066 DVGGIP
-1072 RRIAAGLA
+1072 RRIASGLA
-1080 SVAHQEDWLE
+1080 SMAHEKEWLE

-1103 AQNQPGE
+1103 AQSEHSEHAAE
-1110 ASADAQW
+1110 AGW
-1117 FARELGRRLKNL
+1117 FAHEVGRRLRHL

-1135 YAPWMLPEFA
+1135 FAPWMLPEFA
-1145 CLRTDPALKLAL
+1145 CLRNDPALQLGAAEGL
-1157 SGKQLALER
+1157 PLEQLPQFVDQLA
-1166 TPQFIEQLADR
+1166 TR
-1177 LQLAMEDRAVA
+1177 LQLAIADSDAA
-1188 PERRAL
+1188 PERKAL

-1204 ARAHALQLIHEL
+1204 ARSHAAQLISNLEEL
-1216 ESLAKQAACLAQEM
+1216 AREAARLAEEM
-1230 DFSLLLNKRRKL
+1230 DFRLLLNRRRKL
-1242 LSVGFDVESQELH
+1242 LSVGFDVESQKLH

-1274 AKDDIAQEA
+1274 AKEDIAQEA

-1309 YLMPGLWMRTYPN
+1309 YLMPGLWMRTYRN

-1328 RLAAVR
+1328 RVAAVR
-1334 SQQDYAARRHIPWG
+1334 SQQDYAARRHVPWG

-1358 EAGNYQYHAFGLPR
+1358 DGGNYQYHAFGLSR

-1384 VSPYSTV
+1384 ISPYSTV
-1391 LALSVDP
+1391 LALSIDP
-1398 CSALQNLHKM
+1398 CGSLRNLHDM
-1408 AGQGWLGAYG
+1408 ASQGWLGAYG
-1418 FYEAGDYTPSLQHPR
+1418 FYEAADYTPSLQHPR
-1433 RHSHELV
+1433 RHGHELV

-1448 GMSLLAIANFLHAG
+1448 GMSLLSIANFLHAG

-1469 NNPYVQATELLLNEK
+1469 SNPYVQATELLLNEK

-1489 KKHTEYHS
+1489 KRTAEYR
-1497 AAA
+1497 AAAA

>member
-1 MPQNTHL
+1 MPRNTEL

-13 EAERWPGNWPEMSAD
+13 EAERWPEHWPETAAD
-28 LSAVRAKAAPF
+28 LSALRAEAARL
-39 AAGLTSLP
+39 AAELTSLP
-47 RTSPRRFFAQRCR
+47 AAGCRRFFAQRCR
-60 VLRKS
+60 ALRKS

-78 KEAIGDDFRWLHD
+78 KEQISDDFRWLHD
-91 NARLLYSTLQEI
+91 NARLLYSTLQ
-103 TDGGRTLKPL
+103 DLSDAARSLKPL

-118 RNGDQMPR
+118 RNGNEFPR
-126 VLAVAEGFLAAADY
+126 LLAVAEGFLAAAEN

-145 SLAAYVDSFQ
+145 SLAAYVDAYQ
-155 ETTTLE
+155 ETTALD
-161 LEELSALAFCLK
+161 LEELSVLAFGLK
-173 LVLLE
+173 LILLE
-178 RVAERAP
+178 KIAERAA
-185 RVLRDRQACWGV
+185 RVLQDRQSSCGV
-197 GTCVH
+197 GDCVH

-207 GQISWKEVL
+207 GQITWKELL

-230 QRAYARMDYDSR
+230 QHAYSRMDYDSR
-242 DLYRR
+242 DVYRK
-247 AVARIALHSRQ
+247 AVAKIARFSRH

-265 EALSLARE
+265 EALSLARD
-273 AWHRQYP
+273 AWHRQYS
-280 DPRMAARRSHV
+280 DPRIAARRSHV
-291 GYYLVGRGSNLLK
+291 GYYLVGRGSSLLK
-304 QRVNFQPP
+304 ERVNFRPNAV
-312 LLEKVRA
+312 EAARA
-319 FLRHHPDA
+319 FLRRHPDA
-327 YYLTGIQVITFGIMV
+327 CYLGGIQVITLALMV

-350 TVGSPAMVL
+350 PVGSPALVL
-359 LAMLALF
+359 LAMLVLF

-380 TTVLLPAQILPKL
+380 VTALLPAQILPKL

-417 RQVRKLVEDLEIR
+417 RQVCKLVEDLEIR
-430 YLGNRDSNLHFAL
+430 YLGNRDPNLHFAL
-443 LTDLRDSAEQA
+443 LTDLRDTAEEA
-454 PEDDPLVTLCAD
+454 PEDDPLVRLCAR

-490 VYEEREGVWMG
+490 VYDEREGVWMG

-508 LQDLNKLLRQQYDS
+508 LQDLNKLLRGQYDS
-522 FPVKVGNTT
+522 FPVKTGNTAI
-531 VLPRV
+531 LRQV
-536 RFVITLDSDTELP
+536 RFVITLDADTELP

-557 GALSHPLNRAIVD
+557 GALAHPLNRAIVD
-570 NRRNV
+570 NRRNI

-596 SRLAHIYSG
+596 SRLANIYSG

-623 CGEGIFAGKGIYE
+623 YGEAIFAGKGIYE

-648 PCNALLSHD
+648 PCNSLLSHD

-698 VAGWLFSRVPDQAG
+698 VAEWLFSRVPDQTL
-712 ARVLNPISLISRWKI
+712 ARVLNPISVISRWKI

-749 VLPGH
+749 LLPGR
-754 AAHWTLASIAVLFF
+754 AAHWTIAALAILFF
-768 PAWLECVLNLVRA
+768 PAWLECALNLVRA
-781 FKNRSVEMARN
+781 LKNQRMEPARN
-792 AFSGFVTQNVSL
+792 ALSGFVTQNVSL

-843 EAELGGQ
+843 EAELGGH
-850 RRTPVDVYL
+850 RRTPVDAYL
-859 DWTSGLAFAVA
+859 DWTSALAFGVAVA
-870 VGIVFVRPQ
+870 VAFVRPQ
-879 ALLAA
+879 ALLTAF
-884 IPILGLWASGKQLS
+884 PILALWASSKQLS

-941 LIPDNVQETPAR
+941 LVPDNVQETPAA

-970 QVACEFGYL
+970 QVACEFGYI
-979 TVPEFALLTQRTLE
+979 TVPEFALLTRRTLQ
-993 TVRRLPRYRGHLLN
+993 TVRMLRRYRGHLLN
-1007 WYDTRTLV
+1007 WYDTRTLE
-1015 PLPPMFV
+1015 PLAPLFV

-1033 FWTLQQGCL
+1033 YWTLQQGCL
-1042 ERLQRPVLERNLA
+1042 ERLHRPVLERNLA

-1080 SVAHQEDWLE
+1080 SVAHEEDWLE

-1095 PETVFDHL
+1095 PETIFDHL
-1103 AQNQPGE
+1103 PQT
-1110 ASADAQW
+1110 ADSESSPDSQW

-1145 CLRTDPALKLAL
+1145 CLRTDPALEL
-1157 SGKQLALER
+1157 SGKQFPLER
-1166 TPQFIEQLADR
+1166 TPQFIEHLAER
-1177 LQLAMEDRAVA
+1177 LRLAMEDEKVA
-1188 PERRAL
+1188 PERKAL
-1194 YQALLAMLPE
+1194 YQALLAVLPD
-1204 ARAHALQLIHEL
+1204 ARAHALQLIREL
-1216 ESLAKQAACLAQEM
+1216 ENVANQAACLAEEM
-1230 DFSLLLNKRRKL
+1230 DFRLLLNKRRKL
-1242 LSVGFDVESQELH
+1242 LSVGFDVQSQELH

-1274 AKDDIAQEA
+1274 AKEDIAQEA

-1328 RLAAVR
+1328 RVASVR
-1334 SQQDYAARRHIPWG
+1334 SQQDYAARRRIPWG

-1384 VSPYSTV
+1384 ISPYSTV

-1398 CSALQNLHKM
+1398 CGALKNLHNM
-1408 AGQGWLGAYG
+1408 AEQGWLGGYG
-1418 FYEAGDYTPSLQHPR
+1418 FYEAADYTPSVQHPR
-1433 RHSHELV
+1433 RHTHEVV

-1448 GMSLLAIANFLHAG
+1448 GMSFLAIANFLHAG

-1489 KKHTEYHS
+1489 KKHAEYRS

>member
-8 EIICA
+8 EIVCA
-13 EAERWPGNWPEMSAD
+13 EAERWPETLPESPAD
-28 LSAVRAKAAPF
+28 VSELRGKAAQR
-39 AAGLTSLP
+39 ATLLTSLP
-47 RTSPRRFFAQRCR
+47 SSRARRYFVQRCR
-60 VLRKS
+60 TVKDQ

-71 ALDTPLP
+71 ALDTSLP
-78 KEAIGDDFRWLHD
+78 KEAISDDFRWLHD
-91 NARLLYSTLQEI
+91 NARLLYSTLQDVAESA
-103 TDGGRTLKPL
+103 RTTETL
-113 PQARR
+113 PQAYG
-118 RNGDQMPR
+118 RNGERIPR
-126 VLAVAEGFLAAADY
+126 VLEVAKEYLEATDY

-145 SLAAYVDSFQ
+145 SFTAYLDAYQ
-155 ETTTLE
+155 ETTVLDLDE
-161 LEELSALAFCLK
+161 LWALAASLK
-173 LVLLE
+173 LILLE
-178 RVAERAP
+178 AVAERSP
-185 RVLRDRQACWGV
+185 KVLQDRQGFYGLGACIR
-197 GTCVH
+197 

-207 GQISWKEVL
+207 GETSWKELL

-230 QRAYARMDYDSR
+230 QGAYARMDFDSR
-242 DLYRR
+242 DLYRN
-247 AVARIALHSRQ
+247 AVANIARHSRH
-258 TEMDVAI
+258 TEMDVAL

-273 AWHRQYP
+273 GWQRKFD
-280 DPRMAARRSHV
+280 DPRIAARRSHV
-291 GYYLVGRGSNLLK
+291 GYYLLGEGSGLLQQRTQFRPPLT
-304 QRVNFQPP
+304 QRVQNFMRQH
-312 LLEKVRA
+312 R
-319 FLRHHPDA
+319 DG
-327 YYLTGIQVITFGIMV
+327 YYLGGIQLLTLAMMV
-342 AVLLGVIG
+342 AVLLGVVG
-350 TVGSPAMVL
+350 SVGSPGMVL
-359 LAMLALF
+359 LAMAALF

-371 AAVEVMNYL
+371 AAVEVMNYI
-380 TTVLLPAQILPKL
+380 TSAMLPAQILPKL
-393 DFSEGGIP
+393 DFSEGIP
-401 DDCVTLV
+401 GECVTLV

-417 RQVRKLVEDLEIR
+417 RQVHKLVEDLEIR
-430 YLGNRDSNLHFAL
+430 YLGNRDTNLHFAL
-443 LTDLRDSAEQA
+443 VTDLRDSVQA
-454 PEDDPLVTLCAD
+454 AAEDDPLVSLCAE
-466 LIAKLNEKYS
+466 LIAKLNDKYA

-490 VYEEREGVWMG
+490 VYDEREGVWMG

-522 FPVKVGNTT
+522 FPVKVGNTAI
-531 VLPRV
+531 LPQV
-536 RFVITLDSDTELP
+536 RFVITLDADTELP

-557 GALSHPLNRAIVD
+557 GALAHPLNRAIID
-570 NRRNV
+570 NRRNI

-596 SRLAHIYSG
+596 SRLANIYSG

-623 CGEGIFAGKGIYE
+623 YGEAIFAGKGIYE

-698 VAGWLFSRVPDQAG
+698 VAGWLSSRVPDQAG
-712 ARVLNPISLISRWKI
+712 DYVANPISLISRWKI

-734 LVEPATFLLLLLGWL
+734 LVEPATFLLLLLGWM
-749 VLPGH
+749 VLPGR
-754 AAHWTLASIAVLFF
+754 AAHWTLAAIAVVFL
-768 PAWLECVLNLVRA
+768 PAWLQCGLNLL
-781 FKNRSVEMARN
+781 RSLKSRKMEAARN
-792 AFSGFVTQNVSL
+792 ALNAFSTQNASL
-804 FLNLTFL
+804 FLNFTFL

-820 AIVRALVRR
+820 AITRALVRR
-829 MVTGKRLLEWETAA
+829 MITRKRLLEWETAA
-843 EAELGGQ
+843 EAELGSR
-850 RRTPVDVYL
+850 RRTPVDFYL
-859 DWTSGLAFAVA
+859 DWTPALALAVMVSVA
-870 VGIVFVRPQ
+870 SMHPR
-879 ALLAA
+879 ALLQAM
-884 IPILGLWASGKQLS
+884 PILLLWASSKELA
-898 KWLNRPPRTCR
+898 KWLNRPPRLTR

-920 RRSALRTWRYF
+920 RRTALRTWRYF
-931 AEFSNEEHNW
+931 AEFSTEEHNW

-953 VAARISPT
+953 VAARMSPT

-970 QVACEFGYL
+970 QVACEFGYM
-979 TVPEFALLTQRTLE
+979 TVPEFALLTGRTLQ

-1015 PLPPMFV
+1015 PLPPLFV

-1033 FWTLQQGCL
+1033 LWTLQQGCL
-1042 ERLQRPVLERNLA
+1042 ERLHRPVLERNLA

-1066 DAGGVP
+1066 DVGGIP
-1072 RRIAAGLA
+1072 RRIASGLA

-1095 PETVFDHL
+1095 PESVFDHL
-1103 AQNQPGE
+1103 AETANEETAAE
-1110 ASADAQW
+1110 AGW
-1117 FARELGRRLKNL
+1117 FAREVGRRIRHL

-1145 CLRTDPALKLAL
+1145 CLRTDPALQL
-1157 SGKQLALER
+1157 SGSEGVSLEQL
-1166 TPQFIEQLADR
+1166 PQFMERLAIR
-1177 LQLAMEDRAVA
+1177 LQLAMENLETA
-1188 PERRAL
+1188 PERKAL
-1194 YQALLAMLPE
+1194 YQALMAILPD
-1204 ARAHALQLIHEL
+1204 ARRHAAQLIHDL
-1216 ESLAKQAACLAQEM
+1216 QDLAHQAARLAEEM
-1230 DFSLLLNKRRKL
+1230 DFRLLLNRRRKL
-1242 LSVGFDVESQELH
+1242 LSVGFDVESQKLH

-1274 AKDDIAQEA
+1274 AKEDIAQEA

-1297 PVLISWTGTMFE
+1297 PVLISWTGTAFE
-1309 YLMPGLWMRTYPN
+1309 YLMPGLWMRTYRN

-1328 RLAAVR
+1328 RMAAVR

-1358 EAGNYQYHAFGLPR
+1358 DAGNYQYHAFGLSR

-1384 VSPYSTV
+1384 ISPYSTV

-1398 CSALQNLHKM
+1398 CGSLRNLHDM

-1418 FYEAGDYTPSLQHPR
+1418 FYEAADYTPSLQHPR
-1433 RHSHELV
+1433 RHGHELV

-1448 GMSLLAIANFLHAG
+1448 GMSLLSIANFLHAG

-1469 NNPYVQATELLLNEK
+1469 SNPYVQATELLLNEK

-1489 KKHTEYHS
+1489 KRAAEYRV

>member
-8 EIICA
+8 EIVCA
-13 EAERWPGNWPEMSAD
+13 EAERWPETLPESPAD
-28 LSAVRAKAAPF
+28 VSELRGKAAQR
-39 AAGLTSLP
+39 ATLLTSLP
-47 RTSPRRFFAQRCR
+47 SSRARRYFVQRCR
-60 VLRKS
+60 TVNDQ

-71 ALDTPLP
+71 ALDTSLP
-78 KEAIGDDFRWLHD
+78 KEAISDDFRWLHD
-91 NARLLYSTLQEI
+91 NARLLYSTLQDVAESA
-103 TDGGRTLKPL
+103 RTTETL
-113 PQARR
+113 PQAYG
-118 RNGDQMPR
+118 RNGERIPR
-126 VLAVAEGFLAAADY
+126 VLEVAKEYLEATDY

-145 SLAAYVDSFQ
+145 SFTAYLDAYLETTVLDLDELWALAAS
-155 ETTTLE
+155 
-161 LEELSALAFCLK
+161 LK
-173 LVLLE
+173 LILLE
-178 RVAERAP
+178 AVAERSP
-185 RVLRDRQACWGV
+185 KVLQDRQGSYGLGACIR
-197 GTCVH
+197 

-207 GQISWKEVL
+207 GEISWKELL

-230 QRAYARMDYDSR
+230 QGAYARMDFDSR
-242 DLYRR
+242 DLYRN
-247 AVARIALHSRQ
+247 AVANIARHSRH
-258 TEMDVAI
+258 TEMDVAL

-273 AWHRQYP
+273 GWQRKFD
-280 DPRMAARRSHV
+280 DPRIAARRSHV
-291 GYYLVGRGSNLLK
+291 GYYLLGEGSGLLQQRTQFRPPLT
-304 QRVNFQPP
+304 QRVQNFMRQH
-312 LLEKVRA
+312 R
-319 FLRHHPDA
+319 DG
-327 YYLTGIQVITFGIMV
+327 YYLGGIQLLTLAMMV
-342 AVLLGVIG
+342 AVLLGV
-350 TVGSPAMVL
+350 VGSMGSPGMVL
-359 LAMLALF
+359 LALAALF
-366 LPSSQ
+366 LPCSQ
-371 AAVEVMNYL
+371 AAVEVMNYI
-380 TTVLLPAQILPKL
+380 TTAMLPAQILPKL
-393 DFSEGGIP
+393 DFSEGIP
-401 DDCVTLV
+401 GECVTLV

-417 RQVRKLVEDLEIR
+417 RQVHKLVEDLEIR
-430 YLGNRDSNLHFAL
+430 YLGNRDTNLHFAL
-443 LTDLRDSAEQA
+443 VTDLRDSVQA
-454 PEDDPLVTLCAD
+454 AAEDDPLVSLCAA
-466 LIAKLNEKYS
+466 LIAKLNDKYA

-490 VYEEREGVWMG
+490 VYDEREGVWMG

-522 FPVKVGNTT
+522 FPVKVGNTAI
-531 VLPRV
+531 LPQV
-536 RFVITLDSDTELP
+536 RFVITLDADTELP

-557 GALSHPLNRAIVD
+557 GALAHPLNRAIID
-570 NRRNV
+570 NRRNI

-596 SRLAHIYSG
+596 SRLANIYSG

-623 CGEGIFAGKGIYE
+623 YGEAIFAGKGIYE

-698 VAGWLFSRVPDQAG
+698 VAGWLSSRVPDQAG
-712 ARVLNPISLISRWKI
+712 DYVANPISLISRWKI

-734 LVEPATFLLLLLGWL
+734 LVEPATFLLLLLGWM
-749 VLPGH
+749 VLPGR
-754 AAHWTLASIAVLFF
+754 AAHWTLAAIAVVFL
-768 PAWLECVLNLVRA
+768 PAWLQCGLNLL
-781 FKNRSVEMARN
+781 RSLKSRKMEAARN
-792 AFSGFVTQNVSL
+792 ALNAFSTQNASL
-804 FLNLTFL
+804 FLNFTFL

-820 AIVRALVRR
+820 AITRALVRR
-829 MVTGKRLLEWETAA
+829 MITRKRLLEWETAA
-843 EAELGGQ
+843 EAELGSR
-850 RRTPVDVYL
+850 RRTPVDFYL
-859 DWTSGLAFAVA
+859 DWTPALALAVMVSVA
-870 VGIVFVRPQ
+870 SMHPR
-879 ALLAA
+879 ALLQAM
-884 IPILGLWASGKQLS
+884 PILLLWASSKELA
-898 KWLNRPPRTCR
+898 KWLNRPPRLTR

-920 RRSALRTWRYF
+920 RRTALRTWRYF
-931 AEFSNEEHNW
+931 AEFSTEEHNW

-953 VAARISPT
+953 VAARMSPT

-970 QVACEFGYL
+970 QAACEFGYM
-979 TVPEFALLTQRTLE
+979 TVPEFALLTGHTLQ

-1015 PLPPMFV
+1015 PLPPLFV

-1033 FWTLQQGCL
+1033 LWTLQQGCL
-1042 ERLQRPVLERNLA
+1042 ERLHRPVLERNLA

-1066 DAGGVP
+1066 DVGGIP
-1072 RRIAAGLA
+1072 RRIASGLA

-1095 PETVFDHL
+1095 PESVFDHL
-1103 AQNQPGE
+1103 AETANEETAAE
-1110 ASADAQW
+1110 AGW
-1117 FARELGRRLKNL
+1117 FAREVGRRIRHL

-1145 CLRTDPALKLAL
+1145 CLRTDSALQL
-1157 SGKQLALER
+1157 SGSEGVSLEQL
-1166 TPQFIEQLADR
+1166 PQFMERLAIR
-1177 LQLAMEDRAVA
+1177 LQLAMENLETA
-1188 PERRAL
+1188 PERKAL
-1194 YQALLAMLPE
+1194 YQALMAILPD
-1204 ARAHALQLIHEL
+1204 ARRHAAQLIHDL
-1216 ESLAKQAACLAQEM
+1216 QDLAHQAARLAEEM
-1230 DFSLLLNKRRKL
+1230 DFRLLLNRRRKL
-1242 LSVGFDVESQELH
+1242 LSVGFDVESQKLH

-1274 AKDDIAQEA
+1274 AKEDIAQEA

-1297 PVLISWTGTMFE
+1297 PVLISWTGTAFE
-1309 YLMPGLWMRTYPN
+1309 YLMPGLWMRTYRN

-1328 RLAAVR
+1328 RMAAVR

-1358 EAGNYQYHAFGLPR
+1358 DAGNYQYHAFGLSR

-1384 VSPYSTV
+1384 ISPYSTV

-1398 CSALQNLHKM
+1398 CGSLRNLHDM

-1418 FYEAGDYTPSLQHPR
+1418 FYEAADYTPSLQHPR
-1433 RHSHELV
+1433 RHGHELV

-1448 GMSLLAIANFLHAG
+1448 GMSLLSIANFLHAG

-1469 NNPYVQATELLLNEK
+1469 SNPYVQATELLLNEK

-1489 KKHTEYHS
+1489 KRAAEYRV

>member
-1 MPQNTHL
+1 MPQNVHL
-8 EIICA
+8 EVISA
-13 EAERWPGNWPEMSAD
+13 EAERWPEEWPELPADSSA
-28 LSAVRAKAAPF
+28 LREQAAHA
-39 AAGLTSLP
+39 AAGMASLP
-47 RTSPRRFFAQRCR
+47 AARCRSFFAQRCR
-60 VLRKS
+60 TLRKN

-71 ALDTPLP
+71 ALDTALP
-78 KEAIGDDFRWLHD
+78 KEGISDDFRWLHD
-91 NARLLYSTLQEI
+91 NARLLYSTLQDVSE
-103 TDGGRTLKPL
+103 TARSLKPL
-113 PQARR
+113 PLARR
-118 RNGDQMPR
+118 RNRDQFPR
-126 VLAVAEGFLAAADY
+126 VLAVAESYLAAVDY

-145 SLAAYVDSFQ
+145 SFAAYVDAFQ
-155 ETTTLE
+155 ETASLD
-161 LEELSALAFCLK
+161 LEELSALSFA
-173 LVLLE
+173 LVLALLE
-178 RVAERAP
+178 RIAQRAP
-185 RVLRDRQACWGV
+185 LVLRDRQASCGL
-197 GTCVH
+197 GDCIH

-207 GQISWKEVL
+207 AQISWKEVL

-230 QRAYARMDYDSR
+230 QGAYGRMDYDSR
-242 DLYRR
+242 DVYRQ
-247 AVARIALHSRQ
+247 AVAKIARHSRQ
-258 TEMDVAI
+258 TEMGVAL
-265 EALSLARE
+265 EALSMARG
-273 AWHRQYP
+273 AWHRSYS
-280 DPRMAARRSHV
+280 DPRIAARCSHI
-291 GYYLVGRGSNLLK
+291 GYYIVGRGSSLLK
-304 QRVNFQPP
+304 QRIGFRPSLP
-312 LLEKVRA
+312 LRVQA
-319 FLRHHPDA
+319 FLRHHPA
-327 YYLTGIQVITFGIMV
+327 ASYLGGIQLITLAIMT
-342 AVLLGVIG
+342 AVLLGIAGPV
-350 TVGSPAMVL
+350 VSPGLAL

-371 AAVEVMNYL
+371 AAVEIMNYL
-380 TTVLLPAQILPKL
+380 VTAILPAQILPKL
-393 DFSEGGIP
+393 DFSEGIP
-401 DDCVTLV
+401 NDCVTLV
-408 AVPALLLNE
+408 AVPALLISE
-417 RQVRKLVEDLEIR
+417 SQVRKLVEDLEIR

-443 LTDLRDSAEQA
+443 LTDLRDSAQPA
-454 PEDDPLVTLCAD
+454 PEDDPLVRLCGE
-466 LIAKLNEKYS
+466 LINKLNEKYS

-490 VYEEREGVWMG
+490 VYDEREGVWMG

-508 LQDLNKLLRQQYDS
+508 LQDLNKLLRHEYDS
-522 FPVKVGNTT
+522 FPVKVGNTA
-531 VLPRV
+531 VLPKV
-536 RFVITLDSDTELP
+536 RFVITLDADTELP

-557 GALSHPLNRAIVD
+557 GAMAHPLNRAIID

-587 GVSVHSAAR
+587 GVSVRSAAR
-596 SRLAHIYSG
+596 SRLANIYSG

-623 CGEGIFAGKGIYE
+623 YAEGSFAGKGIYE
-636 VDTLHQVLDGRF
+636 VDTLRQVLDGRF
-648 PCNALLSHD
+648 PCNSLLSHD

-698 VAGWLFSRVPDQAG
+698 VAGWLRSRVPDQSG

-749 VLPGH
+749 VLPGT
-754 AAHWTLASIAVLFF
+754 AAHWTLAALAILFF
-768 PAWLECVLNLVRA
+768 PAWLECALNLLRA
-781 FKNRSVEMARN
+781 AKQRRVEPAHN
-792 AFSGFVTQNVSL
+792 ALLAFATQNASL
-804 FLNLTFL
+804 VLNLTFL

-843 EAELGGQ
+843 EAELGGR

-859 DWTSGLAFAVA
+859 DWTPAMALA
-870 VGIVFVRPQ
+870 VGVTVASVHPA

-884 IPILGLWASGKQLS
+884 APFLALWASSKPFS
-898 KWLNRPPRTCR
+898 KWLNRPPRTSR
-909 CQVTPQDQLLL
+909 CQVMAQDQLLL
-920 RRSALRTWRYF
+920 RRTALRTWRYF
-931 AEFSNEEHNW
+931 AVFSNPEHNW
-941 LIPDNVQETPAR
+941 LVPDNVQETPER

-970 QVACEFGYL
+970 QVACESGYL

-993 TVRRLPRYRGHLLN
+993 TVHKLPRYHGHLLN
-1007 WYDTRTLV
+1007 WYDTRTLQ
-1015 PLPPMFV
+1015 PLPPMFI

-1033 FWTLQQGCL
+1033 LWTLQQGCL
-1042 ERLQRPVLERNLA
+1042 ERLHRPVLERNLA

-1066 DAGGVP
+1066 DAGGVS
-1072 RRIAAGLA
+1072 RRIAGGLA

-1095 PETVFDHL
+1095 PETIFDHVT
-1103 AQNQPGE
+1103 PTGGE
-1110 ASADAQW
+1110 RSEEAQW
-1117 FARELGRRLKNL
+1117 FAQELGRRVKHL

-1135 YAPWMLPEFA
+1135 YAPWVLPEFA
-1145 CLRTDPALKLAL
+1145 CLRSDPALKLPVSAN
-1157 SGKQLALER
+1157 QLTLER
-1166 TPQFIEQLADR
+1166 TPQFIEELAER
-1177 LQLAMEDRAVA
+1177 LRMAIADGEVA

-1194 YQALLAMLPE
+1194 YQALLAVLPE
-1204 ARAHALQLIHEL
+1204 ARAHALRLIRDL
-1216 ESLAKQAACLAQEM
+1216 EDVANQAGRLAEEM
-1230 DFSLLLNKRRKL
+1230 DFSILLNKRRKL
-1242 LSVGFDVESQELH
+1242 LSIGYDVQSHKLH

-1265 ARVAVFAAI
+1265 ARIAAFAAI
-1274 AKDDIAQEA
+1274 AKEDIAQET

-1328 RLAAVR
+1328 RAAAVR
-1334 SQQDYAARRHIPWG
+1334 SQQDYAARRHVPWG
-1348 ISESAYFQTD
+1348 ISESAYFQSD

-1377 DELEALV
+1377 DELDALV

-1391 LALSVDP
+1391 LALSVDA
-1398 CSALQNLHKM
+1398 CGALKNLHRM
-1408 AGQGWLGAYG
+1408 AGLGWLGAYG
-1418 FYEAGDYTPSLQHPR
+1418 FYEAADYTPSVQHPR
-1433 RHSHELV
+1433 RHSHEVV

-1448 GMSLLAIANFLHAG
+1448 GMSLLALSNFLHAG
-1462 VVRRWFH
+1462 VVQRWFH

-1489 KKHTEYHS
+1489 RRHAEYRS

>member
-8 EIICA
+8 EIVCA
-13 EAERWPGNWPEMSAD
+13 EAERWPETLPESPAD
-28 LSAVRAKAAPF
+28 VSELRGKAAQR
-39 AAGLTSLP
+39 ATLLTSLP
-47 RTSPRRFFAQRCR
+47 SSRARRYFVQRCR
-60 VLRKS
+60 AVKDQ

-71 ALDTPLP
+71 ALDTSLP
-78 KEAIGDDFRWLHD
+78 KEAISDDFRWLHD
-91 NARLLYSTLQEI
+91 NARLLYSTLLDVAESA
-103 TDGGRTLKPL
+103 RTTKAL
-113 PQARR
+113 PQAYG
-118 RNGDQMPR
+118 RNGERIPR
-126 VLAVAEGFLAAADY
+126 VLEVAKEYLEATDY

-145 SLAAYVDSFQ
+145 SFTAYVDAYQ
-155 ETTTLE
+155 ETTVLDLDE
-161 LEELSALAFCLK
+161 LWALAASLK
-173 LVLLE
+173 LILLE
-178 RVAERAP
+178 AVAERSP
-185 RVLRDRQACWGV
+185 KVLQDRQGSYGLGACIR
-197 GTCVH
+197 

-207 GQISWKEVL
+207 GEISWKELL

-230 QRAYARMDYDSR
+230 QGAYARMDFDSR
-242 DLYRR
+242 DVYRN
-247 AVARIALHSRQ
+247 AVANIARYSRH
-258 TEMDVAI
+258 TEMDVAL

-273 AWHRQYP
+273 GWQRKFD
-280 DPRMAARRSHV
+280 DPRIAARRSHV
-291 GYYLVGRGSNLLK
+291 GYYLLGEGSGLLQ
-304 QRVNFQPP
+304 QRTQFRPP
-312 LLEKVRA
+312 LTQRIQA
-319 FLRHHPDA
+319 FMRQHRDG
-327 YYLTGIQVITFGIMV
+327 YYLGGIQLLTLAMMV
-342 AVLLGVIG
+342 AVLLGV
-350 TVGSPAMVL
+350 VGSMGSPGMVL
-359 LAMLALF
+359 LALAALF
-366 LPSSQ
+366 LPCSQ
-371 AAVEVMNYL
+371 AAVEVMNYI
-380 TTVLLPAQILPKL
+380 TTAMLPAQILPKL
-393 DFSEGGIP
+393 DFSEGIP
-401 DDCVTLV
+401 GECVTLV

-417 RQVRKLVEDLEIR
+417 RQVHKLVEDLEIR
-430 YLGNRDSNLHFAL
+430 YLGNRDTNLHFAL
-443 LTDLRDSAEQA
+443 ITDLRDSVQA
-454 PEDDPLVTLCAD
+454 AAEDDPLVSLCAE
-466 LIAKLNEKYS
+466 LIAKLNDKYA

-490 VYEEREGVWMG
+490 VYDEREGVWMG

-522 FPVKVGNTT
+522 FPVKVGNTAI
-531 VLPRV
+531 LPQV
-536 RFVITLDSDTELP
+536 RFVITLDADTELP

-557 GALSHPLNRAIVD
+557 GALAHPLNRAIVD
-570 NRRNV
+570 NRRNI

-596 SRLAHIYSG
+596 SRLANIYSG

-623 CGEGIFAGKGIYE
+623 YGEAIFAGKGIYE

-657 LIEGAYARAGLASDI
+657 LVEGAYARAGLASDI

-698 VAGWLFSRVPDQAG
+698 VAGWLSSRVPDQTGDYVA
-712 ARVLNPISLISRWKI
+712 NPISLISRWKI

-734 LVEPATFLLLLLGWL
+734 LVEPATFLLLLLGWM
-749 VLPGH
+749 VLPGR
-754 AAHWTLASIAVLFF
+754 AAHWTLAAIAVVFL
-768 PAWLECVLNLVRA
+768 PAWLQCGLNLL
-781 FKNRSVEMARN
+781 RSLKSRKMEAARN
-792 AFSGFVTQNVSL
+792 ALNAFSTQNASL
-804 FLNLTFL
+804 FLNFTFL

-820 AIVRALVRR
+820 AITRALVRR
-829 MVTGKRLLEWETAA
+829 MITRKRLLEWETAA
-843 EAELGGQ
+843 EAELGSR
-850 RRTPVDVYL
+850 RRTPVDFYL
-859 DWTSGLAFAVA
+859 DWTPALALAVMVSVA
-870 VGIVFVRPQ
+870 SMHPR
-879 ALLAA
+879 ALLQAM
-884 IPILGLWASGKQLS
+884 PILMLWASSKELA
-898 KWLNRPPRTCR
+898 KWLNRPPRLTR

-920 RRSALRTWRYF
+920 RRTALRTWRYF
-931 AEFSNEEHNW
+931 AEFSTEEHNW

-953 VAARISPT
+953 VAARMSPT

-970 QVACEFGYL
+970 QVACEFGYM
-979 TVPEFALLTQRTLE
+979 TVPEFALLTGRTLQ
-993 TVRRLPRYRGHLLN
+993 TVHRLPRYRGHLLN

-1015 PLPPMFV
+1015 PLPPLFV

-1033 FWTLQQGCL
+1033 LWTLQQGCL

-1066 DAGGVP
+1066 DVGGIP
-1072 RRIAAGLA
+1072 RRIASGLA

-1095 PETVFDHL
+1095 PESVFDHL
-1103 AQNQPGE
+1103 AETANEETAVE
-1110 ASADAQW
+1110 AGW
-1117 FARELGRRLKNL
+1117 FAREVGRRIRHL

-1145 CLRTDPALKLAL
+1145 CLRTDSALQL
-1157 SGKQLALER
+1157 SGSEGVSLEQL
-1166 TPQFIEQLADR
+1166 PQFMDRLAIR
-1177 LQLAMEDRAVA
+1177 LQLAMENLETA
-1188 PERRAL
+1188 PERKAL
-1194 YQALLAMLPE
+1194 YQALMAILPD
-1204 ARAHALQLIHEL
+1204 ARSHAAQLIHDL
-1216 ESLAKQAACLAQEM
+1216 QDLAHQAARLAEEM
-1230 DFSLLLNKRRKL
+1230 DFRLLLNRRRKL
-1242 LSVGFDVESQELH
+1242 LSVGFDVESQKLH

-1274 AKDDIAQEA
+1274 AKEDIAQEA

-1297 PVLISWTGTMFE
+1297 PVLISWTGTAFE
-1309 YLMPGLWMRTYPN
+1309 YLMPGLWMRTYRN

-1328 RLAAVR
+1328 RMAAVR

-1358 EAGNYQYHAFGLPR
+1358 DAGNYQYHAFGLSR

-1384 VSPYSTV
+1384 ISPYSTV

-1398 CSALQNLHKM
+1398 CGSLRNLHDM

-1418 FYEAGDYTPSLQHPR
+1418 FYEAADYTPSLQHPR
-1433 RHSHELV
+1433 RHGHELV

-1448 GMSLLAIANFLHAG
+1448 GMSLLSIANFLHAG

-1469 NNPYVQATELLLNEK
+1469 SNPYVQATELLLNEK

-1489 KKHTEYHS
+1489 KRAAEYRV

>member
-1 MPQNTHL
+1 MPQNSQL

-13 EAERWPGNWPEMSAD
+13 EAERWPEEWPELPADGSA
-28 LSAVRAKAAPF
+28 LREQAAQA
-39 AAGLTSLP
+39 AAGMASLP
-47 RTSPRRFFAQRCR
+47 AAHCRRFFTQRCR
-60 VLRKS
+60 ALRKN

-78 KEAIGDDFRWLHD
+78 KEGISDDFRWLHD
-91 NARLLYSTLQEI
+91 NARLLYSTLQ
-103 TDGGRTLKPL
+103 DVSDAARSLKPL
-113 PQARR
+113 PLARR
-118 RNGDQMPR
+118 RNGEQFPR
-126 VLAVAEGFLAAADY
+126 VLAVAEGYLAAADH
-140 RFDER
+140 RFEER
-145 SLAAYVDSFQ
+145 SFAAYVDAFQ
-155 ETTTLE
+155 ETIALD
-161 LEELSALAFCLK
+161 LEELSALAFALT
-173 LVLLE
+173 LGLLE
-178 RVAERAP
+178 RIAQRAP
-185 RVLRDRQACWGV
+185 LVLCDRQAVCGL
-197 GTCVH
+197 GDCIH

-207 GQISWKEVL
+207 AQISWKEAL

-230 QRAYARMDYDSR
+230 QGAYARMDYDSR
-242 DLYRR
+242 DLYRK
-247 AVARIALHSRQ
+247 AVATIARHSRQ
-258 TEMDVAI
+258 TEMGVAL
-265 EALSLARE
+265 EALSMARG
-273 AWHRQYP
+273 AWNRRYS
-280 DPRMAARRSHV
+280 DPRVAARCSHI
-291 GYYLVGRGSNLLK
+291 GYYLVGRGSSFLK
-304 QRVNFQPP
+304 QRIGFRPSLPQRVQ
-312 LLEKVRA
+312 A
-319 FLRHHPDA
+319 FLRHHPA
-327 YYLTGIQVITFGIMV
+327 ASYLGGIQLLTLAVMTG
-342 AVLLGVIG
+342 VLLGI
-350 TVGSPAMVL
+350 VGPVVSPGLAL

-371 AAVEVMNYL
+371 AAVEIMNYIV
-380 TTVLLPAQILPKL
+380 TAILPAKLLPKL
-393 DFSEGGIP
+393 DFSEGIP
-401 DDCVTLV
+401 NDCVTLV
-408 AVPALLLNE
+408 AVPALLIGE
-417 RQVRKLVEDLEIR
+417 SQVRKLVEDLEIR

-443 LTDLRDSAEQA
+443 LTDLRDSVQPAS
-454 PEDDPLVTLCAD
+454 EDDPLVRLCAD

-490 VYEEREGVWMG
+490 VYDEREGVWMG

-508 LQDLNKLLRQQYDS
+508 LQDLNKLLRREYDS
-522 FPVKVGNTT
+522 FPVKVGNIA
-531 VLPRV
+531 VLPQV
-536 RFVITLDSDTELP
+536 RFVITLDADTELP

-557 GALSHPLNRAIVD
+557 GAMAHPLNRAIID
-570 NRRNV
+570 NRRNI

-587 GVSVHSAAR
+587 GVSVRSAAR
-596 SRLAHIYSG
+596 SRLANIYSG

-623 CGEGIFAGKGIYE
+623 YGEGIFAGKGIYE

-648 PCNALLSHD
+648 PCNSLLSHD

-698 VAGWLFSRVPDQAG
+698 VAEWLRARVPDQSG
-712 ARVLNPISLISRWKI
+712 ARVVNPISLISRWKI

-749 VLPGH
+749 VLPGN
-754 AAHWTLASIAVLFF
+754 AAHWTLAVLAILFF
-768 PAWLECVLNLVRA
+768 PAWVECALNLLRA
-781 FKNRSVEMARN
+781 AKNRRAEPAHH
-792 AFSGFVTQNVSL
+792 ALIGFATQNASL
-804 FLNLTFL
+804 VLNLTFL

-820 AIVRALVRR
+820 AIVRVLVRR
-829 MVTGKRLLEWETAA
+829 LVTGKRLLEWETAA
-843 EAELGGQ
+843 EAEQGGQ

-859 DWTSGLAFAVA
+859 EWTPAMAFAVA
-870 VGIVFVRPQ
+870 VSVASVHPA
-879 ALLAA
+879 ALIPAAPFLA
-884 IPILGLWASGKQLS
+884 LWASSKPFS
-898 KWLNRPPRTCR
+898 KWLNRPPRTTR
-909 CQVTPQDQLLL
+909 CQVTAPDQLLL
-920 RRSALRTWRYF
+920 RRAALRTWRYF
-931 AEFSNEEHNW
+931 AVFSNAEHNW
-941 LIPDNVQETPAR
+941 LIPDNVQENPAR

-970 QVACEFGYL
+970 QVACESGYL
-979 TVPEFALLTQRTLE
+979 TVPEFALLTRRTLE
-993 TVRRLPRYRGHLLN
+993 AVHRLPRYHGHLLN
-1007 WYDTRTLV
+1007 WYDTRTLQ
-1015 PLPPMFV
+1015 PLPPMFI

-1033 FWTLQQGCL
+1033 LWTLQQGCL
-1042 ERLQRPVLERNLA
+1042 ERLHRPVLERSLA

-1066 DAGGVP
+1066 DTRGVS

-1095 PETVFDHL
+1095 PETIFDHL
-1103 AQNQPGE
+1103 LPADGGE
-1110 ASADAQW
+1110 RSEEAQW
-1117 FARELGRRLKNL
+1117 FAQELGRRLKHL

-1145 CLRTDPALKLAL
+1145 CLRSDPALKLA
-1157 SGKQLALER
+1157 SSANQLTLEC
-1166 TPQFIEQLADR
+1166 TPQFIEELAER
-1177 LQLAMEDRAVA
+1177 LRLAIADGEVP

-1194 YQALLAMLPE
+1194 YQALLGVLPE
-1204 ARAHALQLIHEL
+1204 ARAHAFRLIRDL
-1216 ESLAKQAACLAQEM
+1216 EDVANQAGRLAEEM
-1230 DFSLLLNKRRKL
+1230 DFSILLNKRRKL
-1242 LSVGFDVESQELH
+1242 LSVGYDVQARELH

-1265 ARVAVFAAI
+1265 ARIAVFAAI
-1274 AKDDIAQEA
+1274 AKEDIAQES

-1328 RLAAVR
+1328 RAAAVR

-1348 ISESAYFQTD
+1348 ISESAYSQTD

-1384 VSPYSTV
+1384 VSPYSSV

-1398 CSALQNLHKM
+1398 CGALKNLHRM
-1408 AGQGWLGAYG
+1408 AGQGWMGAYG
-1418 FYEAGDYTPSLQHPR
+1418 FYEAADYTPSVQHPR
-1433 RHSHELV
+1433 RHSHQLV

-1448 GMSLLAIANFLHAG
+1448 GMSILALGNFLHAG

-1489 KKHTEYHS
+1489 RKHAEYRS

>member
-1 MPQNTHL
+1 MPRNTEL

-13 EAERWPGNWPEMSAD
+13 EAERWPEHWPETDAD
-28 LSAVRAKAAPF
+28 LSALRAEAARL
-39 AAGLTSLP
+39 ASEVTSLP
-47 RTSPRRFFAQRCR
+47 AAGCRRFFAQRCR
-60 VLRKS
+60 ALKKS

-78 KEAIGDDFRWLHD
+78 KEHISDDFRWLHD
-91 NARLLYSTLQEI
+91 NARLLYSTLQDLS
-103 TDGGRTLKPL
+103 DGARSLRPL
-113 PQARR
+113 PEVRG
-118 RNGDQMPR
+118 RNGDVFPR
-126 VLAVAEGFLAAADY
+126 MLAVAEGFLAAAEN

-145 SLAAYVDSFQ
+145 SLAAYVDAYQ
-155 ETTTLE
+155 ETTALD
-161 LEELSALAFCLK
+161 LEELSLLAFGLK
-173 LVLLE
+173 LILLE
-178 RVAERAP
+178 RIAERAP
-185 RVLRDRQACWGV
+185 RVLQDRQTCCGV
-197 GTCVH
+197 GDCVH

-207 GQISWKEVL
+207 GQITWKELV

-230 QRAYARMDYDSR
+230 QRVYNRMDYDSR
-242 DLYRR
+242 DVYRK
-247 AVARIALHSRQ
+247 AVAKIARFSRH

-265 EALSLARE
+265 EALSLARD
-273 AWHRQYP
+273 AWHRQYS
-280 DPRMAARRSHV
+280 DPRIAARRSHV
-291 GYYLVGRGSNLLK
+291 GYYLVGRGSSLLK
-304 QRVNFQPP
+304 ERVNFRPNVV
-312 LLEKVRA
+312 ETARA
-319 FLRHHPDA
+319 FLRRHPDA
-327 YYLTGIQVITFGIMV
+327 CYLGGIQAITLAIML

-350 TVGSPAMVL
+350 PVGSPALVL

-380 TTVLLPAQILPKL
+380 VTALLPAQILPKL

-430 YLGNRDSNLHFAL
+430 YLGNRDPNLHFAL
-443 LTDLRDSAEQA
+443 LTDLRDSAEEA
-454 PEDDPLVTLCAD
+454 PEDDPLVRLCAG

-490 VYEEREGVWMG
+490 VYDEREGVWMG

-508 LQDLNKLLRQQYDS
+508 LQDLNKLLRGQYDS
-522 FPVKVGNTT
+522 FPVKMGNTAI
-531 VLPRV
+531 LPQV
-536 RFVITLDSDTELP
+536 RFVITLDADTELP

-557 GALSHPLNRAIVD
+557 GALAHPLNRAIVD
-570 NRRNV
+570 SRRNI

-596 SRLAHIYSG
+596 SRLANIYSG

-623 CGEGIFAGKGIYE
+623 YGEAIFAGKGIYE

-648 PCNALLSHD
+648 PCNSLLSHD

-698 VAGWLFSRVPDQAG
+698 VAEWLFSRVPDQSG
-712 ARVLNPISLISRWKI
+712 ARVFNPISVISRWKI

-749 VLPGH
+749 LLPGG
-754 AAHWTLASIAVLFF
+754 AAHWTIAAIAILFF
-768 PAWLECVLNLVRA
+768 PAWLECALNLARA
-781 FKNRSVEMARN
+781 LKNQRMEPARN
-792 AFSGFVTQNVSL
+792 ALSGFVTQNVSL

-820 AIVRALVRR
+820 AIIRALVRR

-843 EAELGGQ
+843 EAELGGH

-859 DWTSGLAFAVA
+859 DWTSALAFAVA
-870 VGIVFVRPQ
+870 VGVTFAHPR

-884 IPILGLWASGKQLS
+884 FPILALWASSKQLS

-920 RRSALRTWRYF
+920 RRTALRTWRYF

-941 LIPDNVQETPAR
+941 LVPDNVQETPAA

-970 QVACEFGYL
+970 QVACEFGYI
-979 TVPEFALLTQRTLE
+979 TVPEFALLTKRTLQ
-993 TVRRLPRYRGHLLN
+993 TVRKLPRYRGHLLN

-1015 PLPPMFV
+1015 PLPPLFV

-1033 FWTLQQGCL
+1033 YWTLQQGCL
-1042 ERLQRPVLERNLA
+1042 ERLHRPVLERNLA

-1080 SVAHQEDWLE
+1080 SVAHEEDWLE

-1095 PETVFDHL
+1095 PETIFDHL
-1103 AQNQPGE
+1103 PQTAHSESSPD
-1110 ASADAQW
+1110 SQW

-1145 CLRTDPALKLAL
+1145 CLRSDPALEL
-1157 SGKQLALER
+1157 SGKQVVLER
-1166 TPQFIEQLADR
+1166 TPQFIEQLVER
-1177 LQLAMEDRAVA
+1177 LRLAMEDENVA
-1188 PERRAL
+1188 PERKAL
-1194 YQALLAMLPE
+1194 YQALLAVLPD
-1204 ARAHALQLIHEL
+1204 ARSHALQLIREL
-1216 ESLAKQAACLAQEM
+1216 ENLANQAARLAEEM
-1230 DFSLLLNKRRKL
+1230 DFRLLLNKRRKL
-1242 LSVGFDVESQELH
+1242 LSVGFDVELQQLH

-1274 AKDDIAQEA
+1274 AKEDIAQEA

-1328 RLAAVR
+1328 RAAAVR
-1334 SQQDYAARRHIPWG
+1334 SQQDYAARRRIPWG

-1384 VSPYSTV
+1384 ISPYSTV

-1398 CSALQNLHKM
+1398 CGALKNLHNM
-1408 AGQGWLGAYG
+1408 AEQGWLGGYG
-1418 FYEAGDYTPSLQHPR
+1418 FYEAADYTPSVQHPR
-1433 RHSHELV
+1433 RHAHEVV

-1448 GMSLLAIANFLHAG
+1448 GMSFLAIANFLHAG

-1469 NNPYVQATELLLNEK
+1469 NNPCVQATELLLNEK

-1489 KKHTEYHS
+1489 KKHAEYRS

>member
-1 MPQNTHL
+1 MPQNTHV
-8 EIICA
+8 ETICA
-13 EAERWPGNWPEMSAD
+13 EAERWPEPSPELAAD
-28 LSAVRAKAAPF
+28 LSDLRAEAAQL

-47 RTSPRRFFAQRCR
+47 PSRCRRFFAQRCR
-60 VLRKS
+60 ALKKT
-65 LKPLWS
+65 LKPLWR
-71 ALDTPLP
+71 ALDAPLP
-78 KEAIGDDFRWLHD
+78 KEAISDDFRWLHD
-91 NARLLYSTLQEI
+91 NARLLYSTLQ
-103 TDGGRTLKPL
+103 DVSDAARSLKPL
-113 PQARR
+113 PQARQ
-118 RNGDQMPR
+118 RNGNQIPR
-126 VLAVAEGFLAAADY
+126 ALAVTEGFLAASAY

-145 SLAAYVDSFQ
+145 SFAVYVDAYQ
-155 ETTTLE
+155 ETTALDF
-161 LEELSALAFCLK
+161 EELAALAFCLK

-178 RVAERAP
+178 RIAARAP
-185 RVLRDRQACWGV
+185 QVLRERQTSCGV
-197 GTCVH
+197 GECVH

-242 DLYRR
+242 DVYRK
-247 AVARIALHSRQ
+247 AVAKIARHSRQ

-265 EALSLARE
+265 EALSLARD
-273 AWHRQYP
+273 AWHRQYS
-280 DPRMAARRSHV
+280 DPRIAARRSHV
-291 GYYLVGRGSNLLK
+291 GYYLVGRGSSLLK
-304 QRVNFQPP
+304 QRTNFRPS
-312 LLEKVRA
+312 LKEKVRA
-319 FLRHHPDA
+319 FLLRHPDA
-327 YYLTGIQVITFGIMV
+327 CYLIGIQLVTLAIMLT
-342 AVLLGVIG
+342 VLLGVIG
-350 TVGSPAMVL
+350 PVGSPALVL

-371 AAVEVMNYL
+371 AAVEVMNYI

-393 DFSEGGIP
+393 DFSEGIP
-401 DDCVTLV
+401 EDCVTLV

-430 YLGNRDSNLHFAL
+430 YLGNRDPNLHFAL
-443 LTDLRDSAEQA
+443 LTDLRDSAKQA
-454 PEDDPLVTLCAD
+454 PEDDPLVTLCAE

-476 GQSTGSFLLLHRHR
+476 GQSTGSFLMLHRHR
-490 VYEEREGVWMG
+490 VYDEREGVWMG

-508 LQDLNKLLRQQYDS
+508 LQDLNQLLRRQHDS

-531 VLPRV
+531 ILPQV

-549 RGTAQRMV
+549 RGTAHRMV
-557 GALSHPLNRAIVD
+557 GALAHPLNRAIVD
-570 NRRNV
+570 NRRNI

-596 SRLAHIYSG
+596 SRLANIYSG

-623 CGEGIFAGKGIYE
+623 YGEAIFAGKGIYE
-636 VDTLHQVLDGRF
+636 VDTLHQVLNGRF

-698 VAGWLFSRVPDQAG
+698 VAGWLFSHVPDQTG
-712 ARVLNPISLISRWKI
+712 ARVPNPISLISRWKI

-749 VLPGH
+749 VLPGR
-754 AAHWTLASIAVLFF
+754 AMHWTLAAIAILFF
-768 PAWLECVLNLVRA
+768 PAWLECALNLLRA
-781 FKNRSVEMARN
+781 LKNQRMEPAR
-792 AFSGFVTQNVSL
+792 AALSGFVMQNVSL

-843 EAELGGQ
+843 EAELGAH

-859 DWTSGLAFAVA
+859 DWTSTLAFAVA
-870 VGIVFVRPQ
+870 VTVASIHPR

-884 IPILGLWASGKQLS
+884 IPVLGLWASSKRLS
-898 KWLNRPPRTCR
+898 KWLNQPPRTCR

-920 RRSALRTWRYF
+920 RRAALRTWRYF

-953 VAARISPT
+953 IAARISPT

-979 TVPEFALLTQRTLE
+979 TVPEFAVLTQRTLQ
-993 TVRRLPRYRGHLLN
+993 TVRKMPRYRGHLLN
-1007 WYDTRTLV
+1007 WYDTRTLA
-1015 PLPPMFV
+1015 PLPPLFV

-1033 FWTLQQGCL
+1033 LWTLQQGCQ
-1042 ERLQRPVLERNLA
+1042 ERLHRPVLERNLA

-1072 RRIAAGLA
+1072 RRIASGLA

-1095 PETVFDHL
+1095 PETIFDHL
-1103 AQNQPGE
+1103 SQTE
-1110 ASADAQW
+1110 ARESSADAQW
-1117 FARELGRRLKNL
+1117 FACELGRRLKSL

-1135 YAPWMLPEFA
+1135 YAPWMLPEFS

-1166 TPQFIEQLADR
+1166 TPQFIEQLAER
-1177 LQLAMEDRAVA
+1177 LRLAIEDTTVA

-1194 YQALLAMLPE
+1194 YQALLAVLPE
-1204 ARAHALQLIHEL
+1204 ARAHALQLIREL
-1216 ESLAKQAACLAQEM
+1216 ESLANQAARLAEEM
-1230 DFSLLLNKRRKL
+1230 DFRLLLNKRRKL

-1274 AKDDIAQEA
+1274 AKEDIAQEA

-1328 RLAAVR
+1328 RVAAVR

-1377 DELEALV
+1377 EELEALV
-1384 VSPYSTV
+1384 ISPYSTV
-1391 LALSVDP
+1391 LALGVDP
-1398 CSALQNLHKM
+1398 CSSLQNLHKM

-1418 FYEAGDYTPSLQHPR
+1418 FYEAADYTPSLQHPR
-1433 RHSHELV
+1433 RHSHEVV

-1448 GMSLLAIANFLHAG
+1448 GMSFLAIANFLHGG

-1489 KKHTEYHS
+1489 KKRAEYRS